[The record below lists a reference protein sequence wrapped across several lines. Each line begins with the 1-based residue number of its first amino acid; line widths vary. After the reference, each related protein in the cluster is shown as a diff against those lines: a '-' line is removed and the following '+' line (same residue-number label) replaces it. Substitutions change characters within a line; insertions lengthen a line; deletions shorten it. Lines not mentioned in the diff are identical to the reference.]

1 MLGDIYDRINDY
13 GSVKISLA
21 GPNDIRSWSFG
32 EVRKPE
38 TINYRT
44 YRPEKD
50 GLFCERIF
58 GPERD
63 WECTCGKYK
72 GTKFKGIICD
82 RCGVKVTHSRVRR
95 KRMGHINLAA
105 PVVHIWFFKAIP
117 NHLSTLLAMKA
128 ADLEKIIYFQN
139 YVVTDPGQTP
149 LKLGQLLSEEEFR
162 EASNKYSNA
171 FKASMG
177 AEAIKALL
185 TNLDLDVLS
194 NELRSAVVKTNS
206 IQKIKEL
213 TKRLKTVNA
222 IRSSN
227 NKPEWVVL
235 EAVPII
241 PPDLRPLVLLES
253 GNFATSDLNDLY
265 RRIINR
271 NNRLKKLIDLNAPDV
286 IIRNEKRML
295 QQAVDSLLDNGRCR
309 RPVLGS
315 NSRPLKSLT
324 DMIKGKQGRFRE
336 NLLGKRVD
344 YSARSVIVVGPNM
357 KLYQCGLPKK
367 IALELYQ
374 PFIIRKLKQHGL
386 ADTIKSAKRII
397 ERRDE
402 QVWDILEEAI
412 HQHPVLLNRAPTLHR
427 MGIQAFEPILVE
439 GNAIMLHP
447 LACKGFN
454 ADFDGDQMAVHLP
467 LSIEAQAESHT
478 LMMPANNIFSPANG
492 SPMVGPSQDMV
503 MGNYYLTSVSSGEKG
518 EGMAFRDTF
527 EAIMAY
533 EMGKIDLHAKIKVKV
548 NKPVKGSDDEDSASI
563 FALRNATQSTSRHTS
578 GGRQLSQ
585 GKKETIQTPETLER
599 PDHQTD
605 NQIIQTTV
613 GRCIF
618 NDMLSAE
625 MPFYNMTMSQQ
636 RLSRVISDCFE
647 LAGSA
652 KTVELLDR
660 IKDLGFK
667 HATLAGLSFGITD
680 LKIPEKKQE
689 IIDETEEKVSKIQA
703 NYSNGVLTEGERY
716 NQVIDAWTHA
726 RVAVTGEMMR
736 ALKEDTKEDGS
747 PYLNPIYLMT
757 DSGARGSVDQ
767 IQQLAGMR
775 ALMAN
780 PSGEIIETPI
790 KSNFREGLTVLE
802 YFSST
807 HGARKGLA
815 DTALKTANSGY
826 LTRKLIDVAQ
836 NVIVTERD
844 CGTLQGITKSI
855 VSRGEQIDVSLSQ
868 LVVGRTARDNIR
880 NPITDEMIVRENE
893 VVTPE
898 AAAKIEALGLDAI
911 RVRSPLTCDSTFGIC
926 AKCYGWDMST
936 GALVEEGSAVGIVA
950 AQSIGEPG
958 TQLTLRT
965 FHTGGIASRAILERD
980 QKATQAGA
988 VQFRDINPV
997 VTPTPDFVR
1006 KGDGYRIDS
1015 VTSVG
1020 EPEVKRPVK
1029 SRFVALKRNG
1039 EMAILDKKGRE
1050 LDRYKVP
1057 YGAHIMVKD
1066 SQAVK
1071 VGQRLFYWDPHRTPI
1086 LAEVSGQIAFVDII
1100 EGETIRLEEERKGQL
1115 GRPVVIE
1122 HKGDTHPQ
1130 IIIEDTDGKIL
1141 DVHYLPAGA
1150 RIEVGEGK
1158 PVQAGQLLAHQPR
1171 ATGGTQDITGG
1182 LPRVTE
1188 VFEAR
1193 KPKDPAAM
1201 AEISGRVE
1209 LRSDKRKGKMTVII
1223 RAESGMEKEHHVPRD
1238 RHLNVHTGD
1247 VAEAGDPLTDGPL
1260 VPHDILRIK
1269 GEEALQR
1276 YLTSEIQNVYRSQNV
1291 NINDKHI
1298 EIICSQMMRK
1308 VEIESVGDSSF
1319 LPSEVVDKF
1328 LFRGENE
1335 RLANSVRV
1343 TSLGDATDL
1352 QEGQVIGKDELA
1364 AINEKIEAIGGTPAK
1379 GRKPKPATAKTLL
1392 LGITKASLQSE
1403 SFIAAASFQETTK
1416 VLTAA
1421 SLSAK
1426 MDRLRGLKE
1435 NVILGH
1441 LIPAG
1446 TAFKPHLD
1454 IKVKHLAEAPL
1465 PKEFADIKEVEET
1478 EAKAEAAI
1486 KEALGIK

>member
-1 MLGDIYDRINDY
+1 MLGSIYDRINDY

-21 GPNDIRSWSFG
+21 SPNDIRSWSFG

-63 WECTCGKYK
+63 WECACGKYK

-117 NHLSTLLAMKA
+117 NRLGNLLAMKT
-128 ADLEKIIYFQN
+128 ADLEKIIYFQE
-139 YVVTDPGQTP
+139 YVVTDPGQSP
-149 LKLGQLLSEEEFR
+149 LKTGQLLSEEEYR
-162 EASNKYSNA
+162 EAENKYGKA
-171 FKASMG
+171 FKAGMG
-177 AEAIKALL
+177 AEAVKALL
-185 TNLDLDVLS
+185 ENLNLDEIS
-194 NELRSAVVKTNS
+194 IQLRDAIVKTNS
-206 IQKIKEL
+206 RQKIKDL
-213 TKRLKTVNA
+213 TKRLKIINQVKT
-222 IRSSN
+222 SK
-227 NKPEWVVL
+227 NKPQWMVL
-235 EAVPII
+235 EVIPVI
-241 PPDLRPLVLLES
+241 PPDLRPLVLLERD
-253 GNFATSDLNDLY
+253 NFATSDLNDLY

-271 NNRLKKLIDLNAPDV
+271 NNRLKKLMDLNAPEV

-309 RPVLGS
+309 RSVLGS
-315 NSRPLKSLT
+315 NNRPLKSLT

-344 YSARSVIVVGPNM
+344 YSARSVIVVGPDL

-374 PFIIRKLKQHGL
+374 PFIIRKLKQRGL
-386 ADTIKSAKRII
+386 ADTIKSAKRMI

-402 QVWDILEEAI
+402 QVWDILEEVI

-427 MGIQAFEPILVE
+427 MGVQAFEPVLVE

-467 LSIEAQAESHT
+467 LSVEAQAETHI
-478 LMMPANNIFSPANG
+478 LMMTTANIFSPANG

-503 MGNYYLTSVSSGEKG
+503 MGNYYLTHAESRDGSEKK
-518 EGMAFRDTF
+518 ELKLFRDAF
-527 EAIMAY
+527 EAIMAL
-533 EMGKIDLHAKIKVKV
+533 ETGKINLHTRIMVRLGNVKV
-548 NKPVKGSDDEDSASI
+548 VGDSG
-563 FALRNATQSTSRHTS
+563 RKDSTIV
-578 GGRQLSQ
+578 
-585 GKKETIQTPETLER
+585 ETTA
-599 PDHQTD
+599 
-605 NQIIQTTV
+605 

-618 NDMLSAE
+618 NDMLPAG
-625 MPFYNMTMSQQ
+625 MPFYNMTMSQKA
-636 RLSRVISDCFE
+636 LSRVISDCFE
-647 LAGSA
+647 FTGSA
-652 KTVELLDR
+652 ETVDLLDR
-660 IKDLGFK
+660 IKNLGFK
-667 HATLAGLSFGITD
+667 YATLAGLSFGITD
-680 LKIPEKKQE
+680 LKIPEKKKQ
-689 IIDETEEKVSKIQA
+689 IIEQTENKVSKIHK
-703 NYSNGVLTEGERY
+703 NYDDGVLTEGERY
-716 NQVIDAWTHA
+716 NQVVDAWTNA
-726 RVAVTGEMMR
+726 RVAVTNEMMR
-736 ALKEDTKEDGS
+736 GLKEDKKEDGS
-747 PYLNPIYLMT
+747 PYLNPIYLMS

-775 ALMAN
+775 ALMAK

-790 KSNFREGLTVLE
+790 KANFREGLTVLE

-836 NVIVTERD
+836 NVIIIERD
-844 CGTLQGITKSI
+844 CQTLQGITKSI
-855 VSRGEQIDVSLSQ
+855 VSRGEQIDVPLSQ
-868 LVVGRTARDNIR
+868 LIVGRTARDNIR

-893 VVTPE
+893 VITPE
-898 AAAKIEALGLDAI
+898 AAEKIEALGLDAI
-911 RVRSPLTCDSTFGIC
+911 RIRSPLTCDSPFGVC

-936 GALVEEGSAVGIVA
+936 GQLVEEGSAVGIIA

-965 FHTGGIASRAILERD
+965 FHTGGVASRAILERE
-980 QKATQAGA
+980 QKATQEGK
-988 VQFRDINPV
+988 VQYRDINAVATQSEDGGKVTTV
-997 VTPTPDFVR
+997 V
-1006 KGDGYRIDS
+1006 
-1015 VTSVG
+1015 
-1020 EPEVKRPVK
+1020 
-1029 SRFVALKRNG
+1029 VALKRNG
-1039 EMAILDKKGRE
+1039 EIAILDEKDRE
-1050 LDRYKVP
+1050 LDWFKVP
-1057 YGAHIMVKD
+1057 YGAIVLVKD
-1066 SQAVK
+1066 GQKVK
-1071 VGQRLFYWDPHRTPI
+1071 TGESLFRWDPHRTPI
-1086 LAEVSGQIAFVDII
+1086 LAEVAGLIRFVDII
-1100 EGETIRLEEERKGQL
+1100 EGETIGIEEERKGQV

-1122 HKGDTHPQ
+1122 HKGDKHPQ
-1130 IIIEDTDGKIL
+1130 IIIEDKDGKIL

-1150 RIEVGEGK
+1150 RIEVNEGQS
-1158 PVQAGQLLAHQPR
+1158 VQAGQLLAHQPR

-1209 LRSDKRKGKMTVII
+1209 LRSDKRKGKMTITIRSESEQGKVI
-1223 RAESGMEKEHHVPRD
+1223 MEKEHHVPRD

-1247 VAEAGDPLTDGPL
+1247 FAEAGDALTDGPL

-1269 GEEALQR
+1269 GEESLQR
-1276 YLTSEIQNVYRSQNV
+1276 YLTTEIQNVYRSQNV

-1298 EIICSQMMRK
+1298 EIICAQMMRK
-1308 VEIESVGDSSF
+1308 IEIESVGDSSF
-1319 LPSEVVDKF
+1319 LPGEVVDKF
-1328 LFRGENE
+1328 VFRKENE
-1335 RLANSVRV
+1335 KLTNSIKI
-1343 TSLGDATDL
+1343 TDSGDSTDL
-1352 QEGQVIGKDELA
+1352 QVGQVIDKKDLA
-1364 AINEKIEAIGGTPAK
+1364 SINEKIELIGGTGASGK
-1379 GRKPKPATAKTLL
+1379 KPKPATAKTLL
-1392 LGITKASLQSE
+1392 LGITKASLWSE

-1416 VLTAA
+1416 VLTGA
-1421 SLSAK
+1421 SLAGK
-1426 MDRLRGLKE
+1426 VDELHGLKE

-1454 IKVKHLAEAPL
+1454 IKVKHLVEAPL
-1465 PKEFADIKEVEET
+1465 PKEFEEAKEVKEAKEA
-1478 EAKAEAAI
+1478 EAKAEAAVR
-1486 KEALGIK
+1486 EALGIN

>member
-1 MLGDIYDRINDY
+1 MLGNIYDRINDY

-21 GPNDIRSWSFG
+21 SPNDIRSWSFG

-63 WECTCGKYK
+63 WECACGKYK

-117 NHLSTLLAMKA
+117 NRLGSILSMKTT
-128 ADLEKIIYFQN
+128 DIEKVIYFQD
-139 YVVTDPGQTP
+139 YVVTDPGQSP
-149 LKLGQLLSEEEFR
+149 LKAGQLLSEDEYR
-162 EASNKYSNA
+162 EVMNKYPNQ
-171 FKASMG
+171 FKAAMG
-177 AEAIKALL
+177 ADAIRQLL
-185 TNLDLDVLS
+185 ENLDLNKESVK
-194 NELRSAVVKTNS
+194 LRMAISKTS
-206 IQKIKEL
+206 SKQKIKEH
-213 TKRLKTVNA
+213 TKRLKIINQ
-222 IRSSN
+222 IQSSK
-227 NKPEWVVL
+227 NKPQWMVL
-235 EAVPII
+235 EVIPVI
-241 PPDLRPLVLLES
+241 PPDLRPLVMLERD
-253 GNFATSDLNDLY
+253 NFATSDLNDLY

-271 NNRLKKLIDLNAPDV
+271 NNRLKKLMDLNAPEV

-295 QQAVDSLLDNGRCR
+295 QQAVDSLLDNNRCR

-315 NSRPLKSLT
+315 NNRPLKSLT

-344 YSARSVIVVGPNM
+344 YSARSVIVVGPNL

-386 ADTIKSAKRII
+386 ADTIKSAKRMI

-402 QVWDILEEAI
+402 QVWDILEEVI
-412 HQHPVLLNRAPTLHR
+412 YEHPVLLNRAPTLHR
-427 MGIQAFEPILVE
+427 MGVQAFEPVLVE

-467 LSIEAQAESHT
+467 LSIEAQAETHC
-478 LMMPANNIFSPANG
+478 LMMTTSNIFSPANG

-503 MGNYYLTSVSSGEKG
+503 MGNYYLTHVEKR
-518 EGMAFRDTF
+518 ETYEVTRIFRDAF

-533 EMGKIDLHAKIKVKV
+533 DMGKIDLHTRIYVRINKFVIEDLQQSVERRKMQTETSKI
-548 NKPVKGSDDEDSASI
+548 
-563 FALRNATQSTSRHTS
+563 
-578 GGRQLSQ
+578 
-585 GKKETIQTPETLER
+585 TIE
-599 PDHQTD
+599 
-605 NQIIQTTV
+605 TTV

-618 NDMLSAE
+618 NDILPSG
-625 MPFYNMTMSQQ
+625 MPFYNMTMSQKQ
-636 RLSRVISDCFE
+636 LSRVISDCYEFT
-647 LAGSA
+647 GSA
-652 KTVELLDR
+652 ATVELLDD
-660 IKDLGFK
+660 IKDLGFRY
-667 HATLAGLSFGITD
+667 ATLSGMSFGLTD
-680 LKIPEKKQE
+680 LKIPLRKPDIIEETEKK
-689 IIDETEEKVSKIQA
+689 VSHIQK
-703 NYSNGVLTEGERY
+703 NYNDGVLTEGERY
-716 NQVIDAWTHA
+716 NQIIDAWTNA
-726 RVAVTGEMMR
+726 RVAVTNEMIQG
-736 ALKEDTKEDGS
+736 LKNDTNEDGT
-747 PYLNPIYLMT
+747 PYLNPIFLMS

-775 ALMAN
+775 ALMAK

-790 KSNFREGLTVLE
+790 KANFREGLSVLE

-826 LTRKLIDVAQ
+826 LTRKLIDVSQ
-836 NVIVTERD
+836 NVIVIEHD
-844 CGTLQGITKSI
+844 CQTLQGITKTGVGSADE
-855 VSRGEQIDVSLSQ
+855 GEIPLRQ
-868 LVVGRTARDNIR
+868 LIIGRTARDNIR
-880 NPITDEMIVRENE
+880 NPINDEMIVRENE
-893 VVTPE
+893 AITPL
-898 AAAKIEALGLDAI
+898 AAAKIESLGLDAI
-911 RVRSPLTCDSTFGIC
+911 RVRSPLTCDSPFGVC
-926 AKCYGWDMST
+926 AKCYGWDMSNT
-936 GALVEEGSAVGIVA
+936 QLVEQGTAVGIIA

-965 FHTGGIASRAILERD
+965 FHTGGVASRAILER
-980 QKATQAGA
+980 QQNATNSGNIQY
-988 VQFRDINPV
+988 RDINPV
-997 VTPTPDFVR
+997 VLKDD
-1006 KGDGYRIDS
+1006 DGNIRII
-1015 VTSVG
+1015 
-1020 EPEVKRPVK
+1020 
-1029 SRFVALKRNG
+1029 ALKRNG
-1039 EMAILDKKGRE
+1039 EMTIHDEKGRE
-1050 LDRYKVP
+1050 LDRLKVP
-1057 YGAHIMVKD
+1057 YGATVLIDDGQKVKEGD
-1066 SQAVK
+1066 S
-1071 VGQRLFYWDPHRTPI
+1071 LFIWDPHRTPI
-1086 LAEVSGQIAFVDII
+1086 LAEVPGLIRFVDII
-1100 EGETIRLEEERKGQL
+1100 VGETIGVEEERRGQI
-1115 GRPVVIE
+1115 GKPVVIE
-1122 HKGDTHPQ
+1122 HKGDKHPQ
-1130 IIIEDTDGKIL
+1130 IIIEDANGKIL

-1150 RIEVGEGK
+1150 RIEVGQGQS
-1158 PVQAGQLLAHQPR
+1158 VQAGQLLAHQPR

-1201 AEISGRVE
+1201 AEISGRIE
-1209 LRSDKRKGKMTVII
+1209 LRSDKRKGKMTIII
-1223 RAESGMEKEHHVPRD
+1223 RSESGMEKEHHVPRD
-1238 RHLNVHTGD
+1238 RHLNVH
-1247 VAEAGDPLTDGPL
+1247 AGDEVLAGDTLTDGPL

-1276 YLTSEIQNVYRSQNV
+1276 YLIAEIQNVYRSQNV

-1298 EIICSQMMRK
+1298 EIICSQMLRK

-1319 LPSEVVDKF
+1319 LPGEVVDKF
-1328 LFRGENE
+1328 LFRKENE
-1335 RLANSVRV
+1335 RLTNSVKILSV
-1343 TSLGDATDL
+1343 GDASDL
-1352 QEGQVIGKDELA
+1352 EEGQIIDKKELA
-1364 AINEKIEAIGGTPAK
+1364 TINEKLEMIGGEAAK
-1379 GRKPKPATAKTLL
+1379 WRKPKPATAKTLL
-1392 LGITKASLQSE
+1392 LGITKASLWSE

-1416 VLTAA
+1416 VLTEA
-1421 SLSAK
+1421 SLASK
-1426 MDRLRGLKE
+1426 VDQLYGLKE

-1446 TAFKPHLD
+1446 TAFKPYLD
-1454 IKVKHLAEAPL
+1454 MKVKHLAEAPL
-1465 PKEFADIKEVEET
+1465 PKEFAEVKETEDT
-1478 EAKAEAAI
+1478 EAKADAAM

>member
-13 GSVKISLA
+13 GSIKISLA
-21 GPNDIRSWSFG
+21 SPNDIRSWSFG

-63 WECTCGKYK
+63 WECACGKYK

-105 PVVHIWFFKAIP
+105 PVVHIWFFKSIP
-117 NHLSTLLAMKA
+117 NRLGTLLDMKTS
-128 ADLEKIIYFQN
+128 DLEKIIYFQD
-139 YVVTDPGQTP
+139 YVVTDAGQSP
-149 LKLGQLLSEEEFR
+149 LSVGQLLTEDEYR
-162 EASNKYSNA
+162 EATNKYGAS
-171 FKASMG
+171 FKALMG
-177 AEAIKALL
+177 AEAIRAMLQQ
-185 TNLDLDVLS
+185 LDLAQVS
-194 NELRSAVVKTNS
+194 AELRQGLDKTNS
-206 IQKIKEL
+206 KQKIKDL

-222 IRSSN
+222 VRMSVN
-227 NKPEWVVL
+227 RPEWMVL
-235 EAVPII
+235 EVVPVI
-241 PPDLRPLVLLES
+241 PPDLRPLVLLERD
-253 GNFATSDLNDLY
+253 NFATSDLNDLY

-271 NNRLKKLIDLNAPDV
+271 NNRLKKLIDLNAPEV

-315 NSRPLKSLT
+315 NNRPLKSLT

-344 YSARSVIVVGPNM
+344 YSARSVIVVGPNL

-374 PFIIRKLKQHGL
+374 PFIIRQLKQHGL
-386 ADTIKSAKRII
+386 ADTIKSAKRMI

-402 QVWDILEEAI
+402 QVWDILEEVI

-427 MGIQAFEPILVE
+427 MGIQAFEPVLVE

-467 LSIEAQAESHT
+467 LSVEAQAET
-478 LMMPANNIFSPANG
+478 QILMMTVSNIFSPANG
-492 SPMVGPSQDMV
+492 APMVGPSQDMV
-503 MGNYYLTSVSSGEKG
+503 MGNYYLTHIDRRTAPGPDDP
-518 EGMAFRDTF
+518 MPAFRDVH
-527 EAIMAY
+527 EALMAL
-533 EMGKIDLHAKIKVKV
+533 EMGKIGLHDMIKVRIDRPEVTEDDTGLQKPPAQ
-548 NKPVKGSDDEDSASI
+548 PVKKLIRTSA
-563 FALRNATQSTSRHTS
+563 
-578 GGRQLSQ
+578 
-585 GKKETIQTPETLER
+585 
-599 PDHQTD
+599 
-605 NQIIQTTV
+605 

-618 NDMLSAE
+618 NDILPKGT
-625 MPFYNMTMSQQ
+625 PFYNMTMSQKKM
-636 RLSRVISDCFE
+636 SRVISECFE
-647 LAGSA
+647 LTGNRE
-652 KTVELLDR
+652 TVALLDK
-660 IKDLGFK
+660 IKDLGFRY
-667 HATLAGLSFGITD
+667 ATLAGLSFGLTD
-680 LKIPEKKQE
+680 LKIPPKKAD
-689 IIDETEEKVSKIQA
+689 IITETEKRVAKIRK
-703 NYSNGVLTEGERY
+703 NYDNGVLTERERY
-716 NQVIDAWTHA
+716 NQVIDAWTNA
-726 RVAVTGEMMR
+726 RVAVTNEMMR
-736 ALKEDTKEDGS
+736 GLQEDTDEQGR
-747 PYLNPIYLMT
+747 PYLNPIFLMS

-775 ALMAN
+775 ALMAK

-826 LTRKLIDVAQ
+826 LTRKLIDVSQ
-836 NVIVTERD
+836 NVIVMEHD
-844 CGTLQGITKSI
+844 CQTLQGVTKSA
-855 VSRGEQIDVSLSQ
+855 STRGGQVDIPLSQ
-868 LVVGRTARDNIR
+868 LIVGRTARDNIR
-880 NPITDEMIVRENE
+880 NPITDEMIVWENE
-893 VVTPE
+893 VITPD
-898 AAAKIEALGLDAI
+898 AAGKIENLGLDAI
-911 RVRSPLTCDSTFGIC
+911 RVRSPLTCDSAFGVC

-936 GALVEEGSAVGIVA
+936 GKLVEEGTAVGIIA

-965 FHTGGIASRAILERD
+965 FHTGGVASRAILERE
-980 QKATQAGA
+980 QTATYAGKVQYRDVNA
-988 VQFRDINPV
+988 VAFKNAEGADVI
-997 VTPTPDFVR
+997 
-1006 KGDGYRIDS
+1006 
-1015 VTSVG
+1015 
-1020 EPEVKRPVK
+1020 
-1029 SRFVALKRNG
+1029 VALKRNG
-1039 EMAILDKKGRE
+1039 EIAILDDKERE
-1050 LDRYKVP
+1050 LDRFKVP
-1057 YGAHIMVKD
+1057 YGAIIAVKD
-1066 SQAVK
+1066 GEKVK
-1071 VGQRLFYWDPHRTPI
+1071 AQTPLFGWDPHRTPI
-1086 LAEVSGQIAFVDII
+1086 LAEVPGVIRFVDII
-1100 EGETIRLEEERKGQL
+1100 EGETIQVEESKAKGRVRASE
-1115 GRPVVIE
+1115 RPVVIE
-1122 HKGDTHPQ
+1122 HKGDKHPQ
-1130 IIIEDTDGKIL
+1130 IIIEDQNGKIL
-1141 DVHYLPAGA
+1141 DVHYLPAQA
-1150 RIEVGEGK
+1150 RIEVDEGQK
-1158 PVQAGQLLAHQPR
+1158 VQAGQLLAHQPR

-1209 LRSDKRKGKMTVII
+1209 LRSDKRKGKMTITI
-1223 RAESGMEKEHHVPRD
+1223 RSESGMEKEHHVPRD

-1247 VAEAGDPLTDGPL
+1247 LVEAGDPLTDGPL

-1269 GEEALQR
+1269 GEEALQK
-1276 YLTSEIQNVYRSQNV
+1276 YLIGEIQNVYRSQNV

-1308 VEIESVGDSSF
+1308 VEIDSVGDSKF
-1319 LPSEVVDKF
+1319 LPGEVADKF
-1328 LFRGENE
+1328 SFRQENE
-1335 RLANSVRV
+1335 RLTNSVRITEV
-1343 TSLGDATDL
+1343 GDAANAA
-1352 QEGQVIGKDELA
+1352 EGQIIDKKDLA
-1364 AINEKIEAIGGTPAK
+1364 AINEKIEMIGGAPAK
-1379 GRKPKPATAKTLL
+1379 AKRARPATAKTLL
-1392 LGITKASLQSE
+1392 LGITKASLWSE

-1416 VLTAA
+1416 VLTEA
-1421 SLSAK
+1421 SLASRI
-1426 MDRLRGLKE
+1426 DDLHGLKE

-1446 TAFKPHLD
+1446 TAFKPHLEMK
-1454 IKVKHLAEAPL
+1454 IKHLVEAPL
-1465 PKEFADIKEVEET
+1465 PRDFEEVRELQ
-1478 EAKAEAAI
+1478 EAKDAEARADAAI
-1486 KEALGIK
+1486 KEALGLS

>member
-1 MLGDIYDRINDY
+1 MIGSIYDRINDY

-21 GPNDIRSWSFG
+21 SPNDIRSWSFG

-63 WECTCGKYK
+63 WECACGKYK

-117 NHLSTLLAMKA
+117 NRLGSLLAMKS
-128 ADLEKIIYFQN
+128 ADLEKIIYFQD
-139 YVVTDPGQTP
+139 YVVTDPGQSQ
-149 LKLGQLLSEEEFR
+149 LKAGQLLSEEEYR
-162 EASNKYSNA
+162 DATNKYGKS

-177 AEAIKALL
+177 AEAIRSLL
-185 TNLDLDVLS
+185 ENLNLDEIAGQLKQVIT
-194 NELRSAVVKTNS
+194 KTNS
-206 IQKIKEL
+206 KQKIKDL
-213 TKRLKTVNA
+213 TKRLKTINQVRN
-222 IRSSN
+222 SSN
-227 NKPEWVVL
+227 KAQWMVL
-235 EAVPII
+235 EVIPVI
-241 PPDLRPLVLLES
+241 PPDLRPLVLLERD
-253 GNFATSDLNDLY
+253 NFATSDLNDLY

-271 NNRLKKLIDLNAPDV
+271 NNRLKKLMDLNAPEV

-309 RPVLGS
+309 RSVLGS
-315 NSRPLKSLT
+315 NNRPLKSLT

-344 YSARSVIVVGPNM
+344 YSARSVIVVGPEL

-386 ADTIKSAKRII
+386 ADTIKSAKRMI
-397 ERRDE
+397 ERLDE
-402 QVWDILEEAI
+402 QVWDILEEVI

-427 MGIQAFEPILVE
+427 MGVQAFEPVLVE

-467 LSIEAQAESHT
+467 LSVEAQAETHI
-478 LMMPANNIFSPANG
+478 LMMTTANIFSPANG
-492 SPMVGPSQDMV
+492 APMVGPSQDMV
-503 MGNYYLTSVSSGEKG
+503 MGNYYLTYTEPGGITDKKKLRL
-518 EGMAFRDTF
+518 FRNPY
-527 EAIMAY
+527 EAMMAY
-533 EMGKIDLHAKIKVKV
+533 EMGKIALQTKVLVRLDEKV
-548 NKPVKGSDDEDSASI
+548 AVAEPDE
-563 FALRNATQSTSRHTS
+563 T
-578 GGRQLSQ
+578 
-585 GKKETIQTPETLER
+585 R
-599 PDHQTD
+599 PQR
-605 NQIIQTTV
+605 IIQTTA

-618 NDMLSAE
+618 NDILPKG
-625 MPFYNMTMSQQ
+625 MPFYNMIMSQR
-636 RLSRVISDCFE
+636 RLSRVISDCYEF
-647 LAGSA
+647 AGA
-652 KTVELLDR
+652 AETVNLLDQ
-660 IKDLGFK
+660 IKNLGFK

-680 LKIPEKKQE
+680 LKIPHRKQE
-689 IIDETEEKVSKIQA
+689 IIEETEKKVGKIHK
-703 NYSNGVLTEGERY
+703 NYNDGVLTEGERY
-716 NQVIDAWTHA
+716 NQVIDAWTNA
-726 RVAVTGEMMR
+726 RVAVTNEMMR
-736 ALKEDTKEDGS
+736 GLKDDKTADGR
-747 PYLNPIYLMT
+747 PYLNPIYLMS

-775 ALMAN
+775 ALMAK

-836 NVIVTERD
+836 NVIVIERD
-844 CGTLQGITKSI
+844 CQTLQGITKSAANAP
-855 VSRGEQIDVSLSQ
+855 RGESIDVPLSQ
-868 LVVGRTARDNIR
+868 LIIGRTARDNIR

-893 VVTPE
+893 VIDYK

-911 RVRSPLTCDSTFGIC
+911 RVRSPLTCDSPFGVC

-936 GALVEEGSAVGIVA
+936 GLLVEEGSAVGIVA

-965 FHTGGIASRAILERD
+965 FHTGGVASRAILERE
-980 QKATQAGA
+980 QRATHTGKIRY
-988 VQFRDINPV
+988 RDINAV
-997 VTPTPDFVR
+997 EIKRD
-1006 KGDGYRIDS
+1006 DGRI
-1015 VTSVG
+1015 
-1020 EPEVKRPVK
+1020 EVI
-1029 SRFVALKRNG
+1029 ALKRNG
-1039 EMAILDKKGRE
+1039 EITILDAKDRE
-1050 LDRYKVP
+1050 LDRFKVP
-1057 YGAHIMVKD
+1057 YGAIVFVQDNTKVK
-1066 SQAVK
+1066 S
-1071 VGQRLFYWDPHRTPI
+1071 GIPLFGWDPHRTPI
-1086 LAEVSGQIAFVDII
+1086 LAEVAGLIRFVDII
-1100 EGETIRLEEERKGQL
+1100 EGETIGIEEERKGQA
-1115 GRPVVIE
+1115 GKPVVIE
-1122 HKGDTHPQ
+1122 HKGDKHPQ
-1130 IIIEDTDGKIL
+1130 IIIEDRDGKIL

-1150 RIEVGEGK
+1150 RIEVIEGQT
-1158 PVQAGQLLAHQPR
+1158 VQAGQLLAHQPR

-1209 LRSDKRKGKMTVII
+1209 LRSDKRKGKMTIII
-1223 RAESGMEKEHHVPRD
+1223 RSESGMEKEHHVPRD

-1247 VAEAGDPLTDGPL
+1247 LAEAGDALTDGPL

-1276 YLTSEIQNVYRSQNV
+1276 YLTIEIQNVYRSQNV

-1298 EIICSQMMRK
+1298 EIICAQMMRK
-1308 VEIESVGDSSF
+1308 VEIDSVGDSNF
-1319 LPSEVVDKF
+1319 LPGEVIDRFMFKK
-1328 LFRGENE
+1328 ENE
-1335 RLANSVRV
+1335 KLTNSLKIVD
-1343 TSLGDATDL
+1343 LGDVT
-1352 QEGQVIGKDELA
+1352 EFEVGQIVTRDELA
-1364 AINEKIEAIGGTPAK
+1364 SANEKIENIGGK
-1379 GRKPKPATAKTLL
+1379 GATGKKPRPATAKTML
-1392 LGITKASLQSE
+1392 LGITKASLWSE

-1416 VLTAA
+1416 VLTEA
-1421 SLSAK
+1421 SLAGK
-1426 MDRLRGLKE
+1426 IDELHGLKE

-1446 TAFKPHLD
+1446 TAFKPYLD
-1454 IKVKHLAEAPL
+1454 IKVKHLVEAPL
-1465 PKEFADIKEVEET
+1465 PKEFEEVPEIREAKEA
-1478 EAKAEAAI
+1478 EAKAEAAVR
-1486 KEALGIK
+1486 EALGIE

>member
-1 MLGDIYDRINDY
+1 MLGTIYDRINDY

-63 WECTCGKYK
+63 WECACGKYK

-105 PVVHIWFFKAIP
+105 PVVHIWFFGSIP
-117 NHLSTLLAMKA
+117 NHLGTLLAMKTS
-128 ADLEKIIYFQN
+128 DLEKIIYFQD
-139 YVVTDPGQTP
+139 YVVTDAGQSP
-149 LKLGQLLSEEEFR
+149 LKVGQLLSEEENR
-162 EASNKYSNA
+162 EAASKYGGS
-171 FKASMG
+171 FKALMG
-177 AEAIKALL
+177 AEAIKTLL
-185 TNLDLDVLS
+185 MNLELDVLS
-194 NELRSAVVKTNS
+194 SKLSDELKRTGSK
-206 IQKIKEL
+206 QKQKDL
-213 TKRLKTVNA
+213 TKRLKTVNS
-222 IRSSN
+222 IKNSS
-227 NKPEWVVL
+227 NKPEWMVL
-235 EAVPII
+235 DVIPVI

-271 NNRLKKLIDLNAPDV
+271 NNRLKKLIDLNAPEV

-295 QQAVDSLLDNGRCR
+295 QQAVDSLMDNTRCR

-315 NSRPLKSLT
+315 NNRPLKSLA

-344 YSARSVIVVGPNM
+344 YSARSVIVVGPTL
-357 KLYQCGLPKK
+357 KLHQCGLPKR

-386 ADTIKSAKRII
+386 ADTIKSAKRMI
-397 ERRDE
+397 ERHDE
-402 QVWDILEEAI
+402 QIWDVLEEVI

-427 MGIQAFEPILVE
+427 MGVQAFEPILVE

-467 LSIEAQAESHT
+467 LSIEAQAEAHT
-478 LMMPANNIFSPANG
+478 LMMAVNNIFSPSNG
-492 SPMVGPSQDMV
+492 LPMVGPSQDMV
-503 MGNYYLTSVSSGEKG
+503 MGNYYLTCMLEGEKG
-518 EGMAFRDTF
+518 EGMVFRDTY

-533 EMGKIDLHAKIKVKV
+533 EMGKVGLLARVKV
-548 NKPVKGSDDEDSASI
+548 RVNKRVINESDSYQDEEL
-563 FALRNATQSTSRHTS
+563 FAEQGAGLDAGAKTQVI
-578 GGRQLSQ
+578 
-585 GKKETIQTPETLER
+585 ETTP
-599 PDHQTD
+599 
-605 NQIIQTTV
+605 

-618 NDMLSAE
+618 NDILSE
-625 MPFYNMTMSQQ
+625 RMGFYNIALNQKQ
-636 RLSRVISDCFE
+636 LSRIITDCFKFI
-647 LAGSA
+647 GSSE
-652 KTVELLDR
+652 TVDLLDR
-660 IKDLGFK
+660 IKDLGFRY
-667 HATLAGLSFGITD
+667 ATLAGLSFGIMD
-680 LKIPEKKQE
+680 LKIPAGKQQ
-689 IIDETEEKVSKIQA
+689 IIDDTVKKVAKIHKNYQA
-703 NYSNGVLTEGERY
+703 GVLTEGERY

-726 RVAVTGEMMR
+726 RVAVTNEMMR
-736 ALKEDTKEDGS
+736 ALKEDTREDGTA
-747 PYLNPIYLMT
+747 YLNPIFLMT
-757 DSGARGSVDQ
+757 DSGARGSIDQ

-775 ALMAN
+775 ALMAK

-790 KSNFREGLTVLE
+790 KSNFREGMTVLE

-844 CGTLQGITKSI
+844 CGTLQGITKSTA
-855 VSRGEQIDVSLSQ
+855 SKGEQLDVPLSE
-868 LVVGRTARDNIR
+868 LIVGRTARDNIR
-880 NPITDEMIVRENE
+880 NPITDEMIVRENQ
-893 VVTPE
+893 VITPE
-898 AAAKIEALGLDAI
+898 IAAKIEELGLDAI

-936 GALVEEGSAVGIVA
+936 GRLVEEGMAVGIIA

-965 FHTGGIASRAILERD
+965 FHTGGIASRAILERE
-980 QKATQAGA
+980 QKTSQPGKVQYRNVNA
-988 VQFRDINPV
+988 VLLNG
-997 VTPTPDFVR
+997 PD
-1006 KGDGYRIDS
+1006 GGERIIS
-1015 VTSVG
+1015 
-1020 EPEVKRPVK
+1020 
-1029 SRFVALKRNG
+1029 LKRNG
-1039 EMAILDKKGRE
+1039 ELAILDEKDRE
-1050 LDRYKVP
+1050 LDRFRMP
-1057 YGAHIMVKD
+1057 YGATIDVKD
-1066 SQAVK
+1066 GEDVEAGAV
-1071 VGQRLFYWDPHRTPI
+1071 LFRWDPHRTPI
-1086 LAEVSGQIAFVDII
+1086 LAEVPGIIRFVDII
-1100 EGETIRLEEERKGQL
+1100 DGETIRLEEERKGQA
-1115 GRPVVIE
+1115 GRPMVIE
-1122 HKGDTHPQ
+1122 HKGDKHPQ
-1130 IIIEDTDGKIL
+1130 IIVEDSEGKIL
-1141 DVHYLPAGA
+1141 DVHYLPAGV
-1150 RIEVGEGK
+1150 RIEVAEGQQ
-1158 PVQAGQLLAHQPR
+1158 VQAGQLLAHQPR

-1209 LRSDKRKGKMTVII
+1209 LASDKRKGKMTII
-1223 RAESGMEKEHHVPRD
+1223 VRSESGMEKEHHVPRD
-1238 RHLNVHTGD
+1238 RHLNVHAGD
-1247 VAEAGDPLTDGPL
+1247 FVEAGDTLTDGPL

-1276 YLTSEIQNVYRSQNV
+1276 YLISEIQNVYRSQNV
-1291 NINDKHI
+1291 GINDKHI

-1308 VEIESVGDSSF
+1308 IEIESVGDSDF
-1319 LPSEVVDKF
+1319 LPGEVVDKLVF
-1328 LFRGENE
+1328 RQANEALARSVKISDRGEAVD
-1335 RLANSVRV
+1335 LAV
-1343 TSLGDATDL
+1343 GDII
-1352 QEGQVIGKDELA
+1352 EKEKLA
-1364 AINEKIEAIGGTPAK
+1364 SINEKLEMIGAAPAK
-1379 GRKPKPATAKTLL
+1379 GRKPKFATAKTLL
-1392 LGITKASLQSE
+1392 LGITKASLRSE
-1403 SFIAAASFQETTK
+1403 SFIAAASFQQTTK
-1416 VLTAA
+1416 VLTEA
-1421 SLSAK
+1421 SLAGKVDKLS
-1426 MDRLRGLKE
+1426 GLKE

-1446 TAFKPHLD
+1446 TAFRPHQEMKISHL
-1454 IKVKHLAEAPL
+1454 VKAPL
-1465 PKEFADIKEVEET
+1465 PKEFRQAEELE
-1478 EAKAEAAI
+1478 EAHAAEIKAETKV
-1486 KEALGIK
+1486 KEALGID

>member
-1 MLGDIYDRINDY
+1 MLGSIYDRINDY

-21 GPNDIRSWSFG
+21 SPNDIRSWSFG

-63 WECTCGKYK
+63 WECACGKYK

-117 NHLSTLLAMKA
+117 NRLGNLLAMKS
-128 ADLEKIIYFQN
+128 ADLEKIIYFQE
-139 YVVTDPGQTP
+139 YVVTDPGQSP
-149 LKLGQLLSEEEFR
+149 LKIGQLLSEEEFR
-162 EASNKYSNA
+162 DASNKYGKS

-177 AEAIKALL
+177 AEAIRSLL
-185 TNLDLDVLS
+185 ENLQLDEIAV
-194 NELRSAVVKTNS
+194 ELRDAIIKTNS
-206 IQKIKEL
+206 KQKIKDL
-213 TKRLKTVNA
+213 TKRLKIINQ
-222 IRSSN
+222 IRNSSN
-227 NKPEWVVL
+227 KAQWMVL
-235 EAVPII
+235 EVIPVI
-241 PPDLRPLVLLES
+241 PPDLRPLVLLERD
-253 GNFATSDLNDLY
+253 NFATSDLNDLY

-271 NNRLKKLIDLNAPDV
+271 NNRLKKLMDLNAPEV

-309 RPVLGS
+309 RSVLGS
-315 NSRPLKSLT
+315 NNRPLKSLT

-344 YSARSVIVVGPNM
+344 YSARSVIVVGPELQ
-357 KLYQCGLPKK
+357 LYQCGLPKK

-374 PFIIRKLKQHGL
+374 PFIIKKLKQHGL
-386 ADTIKSAKRII
+386 ADTIKSAKRMI

-402 QVWDILEEAI
+402 QVWDILEEVI

-427 MGIQAFEPILVE
+427 MGIQAFEPVLVE

-467 LSIEAQAESHT
+467 LSVEAQAETHI
-478 LMMPANNIFSPANG
+478 LMMTTSNIFSPANG

-503 MGNYYLTSVSSGEKG
+503 MGNYYLTYASPYDTTPREEQKVFK
-518 EGMAFRDTF
+518 DTF
-527 EAIMAY
+527 EATMAY
-533 EMGKIDLHAKIKVKV
+533 ELGKIDIHTKIRVRLEESIRV
-548 NKPVKGSDDEDSASI
+548 VGDSS
-563 FALRNATQSTSRHTS
+563 NSESRVIT
-578 GGRQLSQ
+578 
-585 GKKETIQTPETLER
+585 
-599 PDHQTD
+599 
-605 NQIIQTTV
+605 TTV

-618 NDMLSAE
+618 NDMLPKG
-625 MPFYNMTMSQQ
+625 MPFYNLTMSQKK
-636 RLSRVISDCFE
+636 LSQVISDCYE
-647 LAGSA
+647 YAGSA
-652 KTVELLDR
+652 ETVVLLDQ
-660 IKDLGFK
+660 IKHYGFK
-667 HATLAGLSFGITD
+667 HATLAGLSFGVTD
-680 LKIPEKKQE
+680 LKIPHKKPEIIEATEKKV
-689 IIDETEEKVSKIQA
+689 DKIQQ
-703 NYSNGVLTEGERY
+703 NYNEGVLTEGERY
-716 NQVIDAWTHA
+716 NQVIDAWTNA
-726 RVAVTGEMMR
+726 RVAVTNEMMR
-736 ALKEDTKEDGS
+736 GLKEDKTDDGE
-747 PYLNPIYLMT
+747 PYLNPIYLMS

-775 ALMAN
+775 ALMAK

-826 LTRKLIDVAQ
+826 LTRKLIDVSQ
-836 NVIVTERD
+836 NVIVIERD
-844 CGTLQGITKSI
+844 CQTLQGITKSA
-855 VSRGEQIDVSLSQ
+855 VNPARAEAVDVPLSQ
-868 LVVGRTARDNIR
+868 LIIGRTARDNIR
-880 NPITDEMIVRENE
+880 NPMTDEMIIRENE
-893 VVTPE
+893 VITPS

-911 RVRSPLTCDSTFGIC
+911 RIRSPLTCDSPFGIC

-936 GALVEEGSAVGIVA
+936 GQLVEEGAAVGIVA

-965 FHTGGIASRAILERD
+965 FHTGGVAERAILERE
-980 QKATQAGA
+980 QRATHSGI
-988 VQFRDINPV
+988 VQYRDINAV
-997 VTPTPDFVR
+997 
-1006 KGDGYRIDS
+1006 
-1015 VTSVG
+1015 
-1020 EPEVKRPVK
+1020 EVKQK
-1029 SRFVALKRNG
+1029 DGTSMTIALKRNG
-1039 EMAILDKKGRE
+1039 EILLVDQKERE
-1050 LDRYKVP
+1050 LDRFKVP
-1057 YGAHIMVKD
+1057 YGAVVLAED
-1066 SQAVK
+1066 
-1071 VGQRLFYWDPHRTPI
+1071 GQKIKAGTPLFGWDPHRTPI
-1086 LAEVSGQIAFVDII
+1086 LAEVPGLIRFVDII
-1100 EGETIRLEEERKGQL
+1100 VGETIGIEEERKGQT
-1115 GRPVVIE
+1115 GKPIVIE
-1122 HKGDTHPQ
+1122 HKGDKHPQ
-1130 IIIEDTDGKIL
+1130 IIIEDKDGKIL

-1150 RIEVGEGK
+1150 RIEVVEGQE
-1158 PVQAGQLLAHQPR
+1158 VQAGQLLAHQPR

-1209 LRSDKRKGKMTVII
+1209 LRSDKRKGKMTIII
-1223 RAESGMEKEHHVPRD
+1223 RSESGMEKEHHVPRD

-1247 VAEAGDPLTDGPL
+1247 FAEAGDALTDGPL

-1276 YLTSEIQNVYRSQNV
+1276 YLITEIQNVYRSQNV

-1308 VEIESVGDSSF
+1308 VEIESVGDSNF
-1319 LPSEVVDKF
+1319 LPGEVVDKF
-1328 LFRGENE
+1328 VFRKENE
-1335 RLANSVRV
+1335 RLAGCLKIAE
-1343 TSLGDATDL
+1343 LGDVT
-1352 QEGQVIGKDELA
+1352 EFKVGQTVTKKELTNA
-1364 AINEKIEAIGGTPAK
+1364 NEKIESIGGTGATGK
-1379 GRKPKPATAKTLL
+1379 KPRPATAKTLL
-1392 LGITKASLQSE
+1392 LGITKASLWSE
-1403 SFIAAASFQETTK
+1403 SFFAAASFQETTK
-1416 VLTAA
+1416 VLTEA
-1421 SLSAK
+1421 SLAGQT
-1426 MDRLRGLKE
+1426 DELHGLKE

-1446 TAFKPHLD
+1446 TAFKPYLEMQ
-1454 IKVKHLAEAPL
+1454 VKHLAEAPL
-1465 PKEFADIKEVEET
+1465 PKEFMEAEEIREAKEA
-1478 EAKAEAAI
+1478 EAKAEAAVR
-1486 KEALGIK
+1486 EALGIE

>member
-1 MLGDIYDRINDY
+1 MLGTIYDRINDY
-13 GSVKISLA
+13 GLVKISLA

-63 WECTCGKYK
+63 WECACGKYK

-128 ADLEKIIYFQN
+128 LNLEKIIYFQD
-139 YVVTDPGQTP
+139 YVVTDVGQSP
-149 LKLGQLLSEEEFR
+149 LKLGQLLSEEEYR
-162 EASNKYSNA
+162 DALNKYGSA
-171 FKASMG
+171 FKALMG

-185 TNLDLDVLS
+185 TNLDLDTLS
-194 NELRSAVVKTNS
+194 NDLKTAVVKTNS
-206 IQKIKEL
+206 NQKIKDL

-222 IRSSN
+222 IRGSSN
-227 NKPEWVVL
+227 KAEWMVL
-235 EAVPII
+235 EVVPVI

-271 NNRLKKLIDLNAPDV
+271 NNRLKKLIDLNAPEV

-295 QQAVDSLLDNGRCR
+295 QQAVDSLMDNGRCR

-344 YSARSVIVVGPNM
+344 YSARSVIVVGPNL

-447 LACKGFN
+447 LACRGFN

-467 LSIEAQAESHT
+467 LSIEAQAEAHT
-478 LMMPANNIFSPANG
+478 LMMPTSNIFSPANG

-503 MGNYYLTSVSSGEKG
+503 MGNCYLTSMCAGEKG
-518 EGMAFRDTF
+518 QGMTFRDVF

-533 EMGKIDLHAKIKVKV
+533 QIRKVTLHAKIRVRID
-548 NKPVKGSDDEDSASI
+548 KPVKGDGE
-563 FALRNATQSTSRHTS
+563 R
-578 GGRQLSQ
+578 
-585 GKKETIQTPETLER
+585 ER
-599 PDHQTD
+599 PE
-605 NQIIQTTV
+605 NRAIETTV

-618 NDMLSAE
+618 NDTLPPG
-625 MPFYNMTMSQQ
+625 MPFYNMTMSQGT
-636 RLSRVISDCFE
+636 LSKVISDCFE

-652 KTVELLDR
+652 QTVDLLDR

-667 HATLAGLSFGITD
+667 YATLGGLSFGIMD
-680 LKIPEKKQE
+680 LKIPAKKQE
-689 IIDETEEKVSKIQA
+689 IIDETEKKVSRIQT
-703 NYSNGVLTEGERY
+703 NYNDGVLTEGERY

-736 ALKEDTKEDGS
+736 GLREDKKEDGS

-757 DSGARGSVDQ
+757 TSGARGSVDQ

-844 CGTLQGITKSI
+844 CGTLQGVTKSI
-855 VSRGEQIDVSLSQ
+855 ISRGEQADIPLSQ
-868 LVVGRTARDNIR
+868 LIVGRTARDNIR
-880 NPITDEMIVRENE
+880 NPITDEMIVCENE
-893 VVTPE
+893 VITPKS
-898 AAAKIEALGLDAI
+898 AAKIEALGLDAI
-911 RVRSPLTCDSTFGIC
+911 RVRSSLTCDSTFGIC

-936 GALVEEGSAVGIVA
+936 SNLVEEGSAVGIVA

-965 FHTGGIASRAILERD
+965 FHTGGIAARAILESG
-980 QKATQAGA
+980 QKADAEGK
-988 VQFRDINPV
+988 VEFRNLGV
-997 VTPTPDFVR
+997 VEDPGELSRSSASKGETSPADTKLKEKKVR
-1006 KGDGYRIDS
+1006 SKG
-1015 VTSVG
+1015 VV
-1020 EPEVKRPVK
+1020 
-1029 SRFVALKRNG
+1029 LKRSG
-1039 EMAILDKKGRE
+1039 ELAIVDQKGRE
-1050 LDRYKVP
+1050 LEKYKVP
-1057 YGAHIMVKD
+1057 YGALMQVED
-1066 SQAVK
+1066 
-1071 VGQRLFYWDPHRTPI
+1071 GQSCSIGKLLFSWDPHRTPI

-1100 EGETIRLEEERKGQL
+1100 EGETVRFEEERKGQL
-1115 GRPVVIE
+1115 GGKRVVIE

-1150 RIEVGEGK
+1150 RIEVDEGQQ
-1158 PVQAGQLLAHQPR
+1158 VRAGQLLAHQPR
-1171 ATGGTQDITGG
+1171 AAAGTQDITGG

-1209 LRSDKRKGKMTVII
+1209 LRSDKRKGKMTVIV
-1223 RAESGMEKEHHVPRD
+1223 RGAESGMEKEHHIPRD
-1238 RHLNVHTGD
+1238 RHLNVHAGD
-1247 VAEAGDPLTDGPL
+1247 MTEAGDPLTDGPL

-1276 YLTSEIQNVYRSQNV
+1276 YLIAEIQNVYRSQNV

-1319 LPSEVVDKF
+1319 LPGEVVDKF
-1328 LFRGENE
+1328 QFRKENE
-1335 RLANSVRV
+1335 RLANSVKI
-1343 TSLGDATDL
+1343 TTLGDATDL
-1352 QEGQVIGKDELA
+1352 QEGQIISNDELA
-1364 AINEKIEAIGGTPAK
+1364 AMNEKVESIGGTPAK
-1379 GRKPKPATAKTLL
+1379 GKKPKPATAKTLL

-1426 MDRLRGLKE
+1426 IDKLRGLKE

-1486 KEALGIK
+1486 KEALGIN

>member
-1 MLGDIYDRINDY
+1 MLGSIYDRINDY

-21 GPNDIRSWSFG
+21 SPNDIRSWSFG

-63 WECTCGKYK
+63 WECACGKYK

-117 NHLSTLLAMKA
+117 NRLGNLLAMKS
-128 ADLEKIIYFQN
+128 ADLEKVIYFQE
-139 YVVTDPGQTP
+139 YIVTDHGQSP
-149 LKLGQLLSEEEFR
+149 LKTGQLLSEEEYR
-162 EASNKYSNA
+162 EAENKYGKA
-171 FKASMG
+171 FKAGMG

-185 TNLDLDVLS
+185 ENLNLDEIGVQ
-194 NELRSAVVKTNS
+194 LREAIAKTNS
-206 IQKIKEL
+206 KQKIKDL
-213 TKRLKTVNA
+213 TKRLKIINQVKN
-222 IRSSN
+222 SK
-227 NKPEWVVL
+227 NKPQWMVL
-235 EAVPII
+235 DVIPVI
-241 PPDLRPLVLLES
+241 PPDLRPLVLLERD
-253 GNFATSDLNDLY
+253 NFATSDLNDLY

-271 NNRLKKLIDLNAPDV
+271 NNRLKKLMDLNAPEV

-309 RPVLGS
+309 RSVLGS
-315 NSRPLKSLT
+315 NNRPLKSLT

-344 YSARSVIVVGPNM
+344 YSARSVIVVGPDL

-374 PFIIRKLKQHGL
+374 PFIIRKLKQRGL
-386 ADTIKSAKRII
+386 ADTIKSAKRMI

-402 QVWDILEEAI
+402 QVWDILEEVI

-427 MGIQAFEPILVE
+427 MGIQAFEPVLVE

-467 LSIEAQAESHT
+467 LSVEAQAETHI
-478 LMMPANNIFSPANG
+478 LMMTTSNIFSPANG

-503 MGNYYLTSVSSGEKG
+503 MGNYYLTYIETPDISEKT
-518 EGMAFRDTF
+518 EPKIFRDTF
-527 EAIMAY
+527 EAIMAL
-533 EMGKIDLHAKIKVKV
+533 EMGKIDLHTNIRVRLGDIKVIGDSKS
-548 NKPVKGSDDEDSASI
+548 SDSRVVE
-563 FALRNATQSTSRHTS
+563 TS
-578 GGRQLSQ
+578 
-585 GKKETIQTPETLER
+585 
-599 PDHQTD
+599 
-605 NQIIQTTV
+605 V

-618 NDMLSAE
+618 NDMLPVG
-625 MPFYNMTMSQQ
+625 MPFYNMTMSQKM
-636 RLSRVISDCFE
+636 LSRVISDCFE
-647 LAGSA
+647 FAGSA
-652 KTVELLDR
+652 ETVDLLDR
-660 IKDLGFK
+660 IKNLGFK
-667 HATLAGLSFGITD
+667 YATLAGLSFGITD
-680 LKIPEKKQE
+680 LKIPEKKAQ
-689 IIDETEEKVSKIQA
+689 IIEQTEKKVNKIHK
-703 NYSNGVLTEGERY
+703 NYDDGVLTEGERY
-716 NQVIDAWTHA
+716 NQVVDAWTNA
-726 RVAVTGEMMR
+726 RVAVTNEMMR
-736 ALKEDTKEDGS
+736 SLREDTKEDGS
-747 PYLNPIYLMT
+747 PYLNPIYLMS

-775 ALMAN
+775 ALMAK

-836 NVIVTERD
+836 NVIVIERD
-844 CGTLQGITKSI
+844 CQTLQGITKST
-855 VSRGEQIDVSLSQ
+855 VSRGEQIDVPLSQ
-868 LVVGRTARDNIR
+868 LIIGRTVRDNIR
-880 NPITDEMIVRENE
+880 NPITDEMIVHENE
-893 VVTPE
+893 VITPE
-898 AAAKIEALGLDAI
+898 AAEKIEALGLDAI
-911 RVRSPLTCDSTFGIC
+911 RVRSPLTCDSPFGVC

-936 GALVEEGSAVGIVA
+936 GKLVEEGTAVGIIA

-965 FHTGGIASRAILERD
+965 FHTGGVASRAILERE
-980 QKATQAGA
+980 QRATHAGK
-988 VQFRDINPV
+988 VQYRDINAVSIKSNVGGKTATV
-997 VTPTPDFVR
+997 V
-1006 KGDGYRIDS
+1006 
-1015 VTSVG
+1015 
-1020 EPEVKRPVK
+1020 
-1029 SRFVALKRNG
+1029 VALKRNG
-1039 EMAILDKKGRE
+1039 EIAILDAKDRE
-1050 LDRYKVP
+1050 LDRFKVP
-1057 YGAHIMVKD
+1057 YGASVLVKD
-1066 SQAVK
+1066 GRKVK
-1071 VGQRLFYWDPHRTPI
+1071 AEAPLFRWDPHRTPI
-1086 LAEVSGQIAFVDII
+1086 LAEVAGLIRFVDII
-1100 EGETIRLEEERKGQL
+1100 EGETIGIEEERKGQI

-1122 HKGDTHPQ
+1122 HKGDKHPQ
-1130 IIIEDTDGKIL
+1130 IIIEDPDGKIL

-1150 RIEVGEGK
+1150 RIEVDEGQG
-1158 PVQAGQLLAHQPR
+1158 VQAAQLLAHQPR

-1209 LRSDKRKGKMTVII
+1209 LRSDKRKGKMTIII
-1223 RAESGMEKEHHVPRD
+1223 RSESGMEKEHHVPRD

-1247 VAEAGDPLTDGPL
+1247 FAEAGDALTDGPL

-1276 YLTSEIQNVYRSQNV
+1276 YLTTEIQNVYRSQNV

-1308 VEIESVGDSSF
+1308 IEIESVGDSTF
-1319 LPSEVVDKF
+1319 LPGEVVDKF
-1328 LFRGENE
+1328 VFRKENE
-1335 RLANSVRV
+1335 KLTNSVKI
-1343 TSLGDATDL
+1343 TNAGDGTDL
-1352 QEGQVIGKDELA
+1352 EVGQVVDKKELA
-1364 AINEKIEAIGGTPAK
+1364 SINEKIELIGGTGAIGK
-1379 GRKPKPATAKTLL
+1379 KPKPATANTLL
-1392 LGITKASLQSE
+1392 LGITKASLWSE

-1416 VLTAA
+1416 VLTEA
-1421 SLSAK
+1421 SLAGK
-1426 MDRLRGLKE
+1426 VDELHGLKE

-1446 TAFKPHLD
+1446 TAFKPYLD
-1454 IKVKHLAEAPL
+1454 IKVKHLVEAPL
-1465 PKEFADIKEVEET
+1465 PKEFEEAKEIKEAKEA
-1478 EAKAEAAI
+1478 EAKAEAAVR
-1486 KEALGIK
+1486 EALGIN

>member
-1 MLGDIYDRINDY
+1 MLGNIYDRINDY
-13 GSVKISLA
+13 GSVKIGLA
-21 GPNDIRSWSFG
+21 SPNDIRSWSFG

-63 WECTCGKYK
+63 WECSCGKYK

-95 KRMGHINLAA
+95 KRMGHINLSA

-117 NHLSTLLAMKA
+117 NHLGTLLAMKTV
-128 ADLEKIIYFQN
+128 DLEKIIYFQD
-139 YVVTDPGQTP
+139 YVVTDPGDASP
-149 LKLGQLLSEEEFR
+149 LKAGQLLSEEEFR
-162 EASNKYSNA
+162 EALNKYGSS
-171 FKASMG
+171 FKAAMG
-177 AEAIKALL
+177 AEAIKAVLA
-185 TNLDLDVLS
+185 NIDLAALS
-194 NELRSAVVKTNS
+194 DELRAAMAHTGSK
-206 IQKIKEL
+206 QKIKDL
-213 TKRLKTVNA
+213 TKRLKLVNS
-222 IRSSN
+222 INNSS
-227 NKPEWVVL
+227 NKPEWMVL
-235 EAVPII
+235 EVIPVI

-271 NNRLKKLIDLNAPDV
+271 NNRLKKLMDLNAPDV

-315 NSRPLKSLT
+315 NNRPLKSLT

-344 YSARSVIVVGPNM
+344 YSARSVIVVGPNL
-357 KLYQCGLPKK
+357 KLYQCGLPKR

-374 PFIIRKLKQHGL
+374 PFIIRKLKRHGL
-386 ADTIKSAKRII
+386 ADTIKSAKRMI
-397 ERRDE
+397 ERRDD
-402 QVWDILEEAI
+402 QVWDVLEEVI

-447 LACKGFN
+447 LACRGFN

-467 LSIEAQAESHT
+467 LSIESQAEAHT
-478 LMMPANNIFSPANG
+478 LMMTTANIFSPANG

-503 MGNYYLTSVSSGEKG
+503 MGNYYLTSMSVGEKG
-518 EGMAFRDTF
+518 EGMAFKDSF
-527 EAIMAY
+527 ESLMAY
-533 EMGKIDLHAKIKVKV
+533 DLGKVGLQAKIKVRIDR
-548 NKPVKGSDDEDSASI
+548 PVVSDAS
-563 FALRNATQSTSRHTS
+563 LTTS
-578 GGRQLSQ
+578 GEDMTQES
-585 GKKETIQTPETLER
+585 
-599 PDHQTD
+599 PDANHEV
-605 NQIIQTTV
+605 IETTV

-618 NDMLSAE
+618 NDMLPE
-625 MPFYNMTMSQQ
+625 GMPFYNMRMSQKV
-636 RLSRVISDCFE
+636 LSRVIADCFNFT
-647 LAGSA
+647 GSA
-652 KTVELLDR
+652 ETINLLDG
-660 IKDLGFK
+660 IKDMGFK
-667 HATLAGLSFGITD
+667 YATLAGLSFGITD
-680 LKIPEKKQE
+680 LKIPVKKQE
-689 IIDETEEKVSKIQA
+689 IIEETVRKVGKIQK
-703 NYSNGVLTEGERY
+703 NYQAGVLTEGERY

-726 RVAVTGEMMR
+726 RVAVTNEMMR
-736 ALKEDTKEDGS
+736 GLKEDTREDGS
-747 PYLNPIYLMT
+747 AYLNPIYIMSN
-757 DSGARGSVDQ
+757 SGARGSVDQ

-775 ALMAN
+775 ALMAK

-836 NVIVTERD
+836 NVIITERD
-844 CGTLQGITKSI
+844 CGTLQGITKSAI
-855 VSRGEQIDVSLSQ
+855 SRGEEVDIPLSQ
-868 LVVGRTARDNIR
+868 LIIGRTARDNVR
-880 NPITDEMIVRENE
+880 NPITDEMIVHENE
-893 VVTPE
+893 VIT
-898 AAAKIEALGLDAI
+898 AKSAAKVEALGLDAI
-911 RVRSPLTCDSTFGIC
+911 RVRSPLTCDSAFGIC

-936 GALVEEGSAVGIVA
+936 GLLVEEGSAVGIVA

-965 FHTGGIASRAILERD
+965 FHTGGVALRTILESEIL
-980 QKATQAGA
+980 AVAAGKI
-988 VQFRDINPV
+988 QFRDLNPV
-997 VTPTPDFVR
+997 E
-1006 KGDGYRIDS
+1006 
-1015 VTSVG
+1015 
-1020 EPEVKRPVK
+1020 EPEGPTDAKEKGAKKVVGGAWI
-1029 SRFVALKRNG
+1029 ALKRNG
-1039 EMAILDKKGRE
+1039 EIAVLDEKKRE
-1050 LDRYKVP
+1050 LDKYKVP
-1057 YGAHIMVKD
+1057 YGAHIVVKD
-1066 SQAVK
+1066 GQKVK
-1071 VGQRLFYWDPHRTPI
+1071 SGQRLVWWDPHRLPI
-1086 LAEVSGQIAFVDII
+1086 LAEVPGLIRFVDIL
-1100 EGETIRLEEERKGQL
+1100 EGETMRVEEERKGQA

-1122 HKGDTHPQ
+1122 HKGDKHPQ
-1130 IIIEDTDGKIL
+1130 IIIEDSEGKIL

-1150 RIEVGEGK
+1150 RIEVIEGQK
-1158 PVQAGQLLAHQPR
+1158 VRAGQLLAHQPR

-1209 LRSDKRKGKMTVII
+1209 LKSDKRKGKMTII
-1223 RAESGMEKEHHVPRD
+1223 VRAESGMEKEHHVPRD
-1238 RHLNVHTGD
+1238 RHLNVHAGD
-1247 VAEAGDPLTDGPL
+1247 VVEAGDSLTDGPL

-1276 YLTSEIQNVYRSQNV
+1276 YLIGEIQNVYRSQNV

-1308 VEIESVGDSSF
+1308 IEIESVGNSSF
-1319 LPSEVVDKF
+1319 LPGEVVDKF
-1328 LFRGENE
+1328 NFRRENE
-1335 RLANSVRV
+1335 RLSNSLRI
-1343 TSLGDATDL
+1343 TDAGDVPDL
-1352 QEGQVIGKDELA
+1352 EEGQVISKDALA
-1364 AINEKIEAIGGTPAK
+1364 ASSEKIETIGGTPAK
-1379 GRKPKPATAKTLL
+1379 GRKPKPATAQTLL
-1392 LGITKASLQSE
+1392 LGITKASLKSE

-1416 VLTAA
+1416 VLTEA
-1421 SLSAK
+1421 SLSGK
-1426 MDRLRGLKE
+1426 IDELCGLKE

-1446 TAFKPHLD
+1446 TAFKPHLELT
-1454 IKVKHLAEAPL
+1454 IKHLAEPPV
-1465 PKEFADIKEVEET
+1465 PKIFAEEVEEVEDA
-1478 EAKAEAAI
+1478 EAKAEAAV
-1486 KEALGIK
+1486 KEALGIE

>member
-1 MLGDIYDRINDY
+1 MLGSIYDRINDY

-21 GPNDIRSWSFG
+21 SPNDIRSWSFG

-63 WECTCGKYK
+63 WECACGKYK

-117 NHLSTLLAMKA
+117 NRLGNLLAMKS
-128 ADLEKIIYFQN
+128 ADLEKIIYFQE
-139 YVVTDPGQTP
+139 YVVTEAGQSP
-149 LKLGQLLSEEEFR
+149 LKVGQLLSEEEFR
-162 EASNKYSNA
+162 EAEKKYGKA
-171 FKASMG
+171 FKAGMG

-185 TNLDLDVLS
+185 ENLNLEEVGDQLK
-194 NELRSAVVKTNS
+194 EAIGKTNS
-206 IQKIKEL
+206 KQKIKDL
-213 TKRLKTVNA
+213 TKRLTIINQVKN
-222 IRSSN
+222 SSN
-227 NKPEWVVL
+227 KAHWMVL
-235 EAVPII
+235 EVAPVI
-241 PPDLRPLVLLES
+241 PPDLRPLVLLERD
-253 GNFATSDLNDLY
+253 NFATSDLNDLY

-271 NNRLKKLIDLNAPDV
+271 NNRLKKLMDLNAPEV

-309 RPVLGS
+309 RSVLGS
-315 NSRPLKSLT
+315 NNRPLKSLT

-344 YSARSVIVVGPNM
+344 YSARSVIVVGPNL

-374 PFIIRKLKQHGL
+374 PFIIRKLKQRGL
-386 ADTIKSAKRII
+386 ADTIKSAKRMI

-402 QVWDILEEAI
+402 QVWDILEDVI

-427 MGIQAFEPILVE
+427 MGVQAFEPVLVE

-447 LACKGFN
+447 LACRGFN

-467 LSIEAQAESHT
+467 LSVEAQAETHI
-478 LMMPANNIFSPANG
+478 LMMTTSNIFSPANG

-503 MGNYYLTSVSSGEKG
+503 MGNYYLTYAEARDTSGKKELRL
-518 EGMAFRDTF
+518 FRDTF
-527 EAIMAY
+527 EAIMAM
-533 EMGKIDLHAKIKVKV
+533 EVGKIGLHNRIKVRLNGIKV
-548 NKPVKGSDDEDSASI
+548 VGEFESEESDI
-563 FALRNATQSTSRHTS
+563 V
-578 GGRQLSQ
+578 
-585 GKKETIQTPETLER
+585 ETTA
-599 PDHQTD
+599 
-605 NQIIQTTV
+605 

-618 NDMLSAE
+618 YDMLPAG
-625 MPFYNMTMSQQ
+625 MPFYNMTMSQKM
-636 RLSRVISDCFE
+636 LSRVISDCFKFT
-647 LAGSA
+647 GSA
-652 KTVELLDR
+652 ETVDLLDK

-667 HATLAGLSFGITD
+667 HATLAGLTFGITD
-680 LKIPEKKQE
+680 IKIPPKKAQIIEQTEKK
-689 IIDETEEKVSKIQA
+689 VAKIHK
-703 NYSNGVLTEGERY
+703 NYDNGVLTEGERY
-716 NQVIDAWTHA
+716 NQVVDAWTNA
-726 RVAVTGEMMR
+726 RVAVTNEMMKGLR
-736 ALKEDTKEDGS
+736 NDTTEDGQ
-747 PYLNPIYLMT
+747 PYLNPIFLMS

-775 ALMAN
+775 ALMAK

-790 KSNFREGLTVLE
+790 KANFREGLTVLE

-836 NVIVTERD
+836 NMIVIERD
-844 CGTLQGITKSI
+844 CQTLQGITKGT
-855 VSRGEQIDVSLSQ
+855 VSRGDQVEVPLSQ
-868 LVVGRTARDNIR
+868 LIIGRTARDNIR
-880 NPITDEMIVRENE
+880 NPIMDEMIVRENE
-893 VVTPE
+893 VINHE

-911 RVRSPLTCDSTFGIC
+911 RIRSTLTCDSPFGVC
-926 AKCYGWDMST
+926 AKCYGWDMGT
-936 GALVEEGSAVGIVA
+936 GKLIEEGSAAGIVA

-965 FHTGGIASRAILERD
+965 FHTGGVAERAILERE
-980 QKATQAGA
+980 QKATHTGSAQY
-988 VQFRDINPV
+988 RDINAV
-997 VTPTPDFVR
+997 S
-1006 KGDGYRIDS
+1006 I
-1015 VTSVG
+1015 
-1020 EPEVKRPVK
+1020 KRSGSKVEI
-1029 SRFVALKRNG
+1029 VALKRNG
-1039 EMAILDKKGRE
+1039 EIAILDAKDRE
-1050 LDRYKVP
+1050 LDRFKVP
-1057 YGAHIMVKD
+1057 YGAIVLVDDGQKVKAG
-1066 SQAVK
+1066 SV
-1071 VGQRLFYWDPHRTPI
+1071 LFQWDPHRIPI
-1086 LAEVSGQIAFVDII
+1086 LAEVGGLIRFVDVI
-1100 EGETIRLEEERKGQL
+1100 EGETIGIEEERKGQV
-1115 GRPVVIE
+1115 GRPIVIE
-1122 HKGDTHPQ
+1122 HKGDKHPQ
-1130 IIIEDTDGKIL
+1130 IIIEDKDGKIL

-1150 RIEVGEGK
+1150 RIEVDEGQN
-1158 PVQAGQLLAHQPR
+1158 VQAGQLLAHQPR
-1171 ATGGTQDITGG
+1171 ASGGTQDITGG

-1209 LRSDKRKGKMTVII
+1209 LRSDKRKGKMTIII
-1223 RAESGMEKEHHVPRD
+1223 RSESGMEKEHHVPRD

-1247 VAEAGDPLTDGPL
+1247 LAEAGDALTDGPL

-1276 YLTSEIQNVYRSQNV
+1276 YLTIEIQNVYRSQNV

-1319 LPSEVVDKF
+1319 LPGQVVDKF
-1328 LFRGENE
+1328 VFRRANE
-1335 RLANSVRV
+1335 KL
-1343 TSLGDATDL
+1343 TSSIKITNAGDATDL
-1352 QEGQVIGKDELA
+1352 VAGQVVDKKELA
-1364 AINEKIEAIGGTPAK
+1364 AINEKVELIGGAGAT

-1392 LGITKASLQSE
+1392 LGITKASLWSE

-1416 VLTAA
+1416 VLTEA
-1421 SLSAK
+1421 SLAGK
-1426 MDRLRGLKE
+1426 VDQLHGLKE

-1446 TAFKPHLD
+1446 TAFKPYLN
-1454 IKVKHLAEAPL
+1454 IKVKHLVEAPL
-1465 PKEFADIKEVEET
+1465 PKEFE
-1478 EAKAEAAI
+1478 EAKELKEAKEADA
-1486 KEALGIK
+1486 KADAAVREALGIN

>member
-1 MLGDIYDRINDY
+1 MLGSIYDRINDY

-21 GPNDIRSWSFG
+21 SPNDIRSWSFG

-63 WECTCGKYK
+63 WECACGKYK

-117 NHLSTLLAMKA
+117 NRLGTILAMKT
-128 ADLEKIIYFQN
+128 ADLEKIIYFQD
-139 YVVTDPGQTP
+139 YVVTDAGQTP
-149 LKLGQLLSEEEFR
+149 LKVGQLLIEEEYR
-162 EASNKYSNA
+162 EAFNKYGNSFNA
-171 FKASMG
+171 GMG
-177 AEAIKALL
+177 AEAIKELL
-185 TNLDLDVLS
+185 EKLNL
-194 NELRSAVVKTNS
+194 NEISIQLKQAIEKTNS
-206 IQKIKEL
+206 KQKIKDL
-213 TKRLKTVNA
+213 TKRLKTINELKN
-222 IRSSN
+222 SN
-227 NKPEWVVL
+227 NKPQWMVL
-235 EAVPII
+235 DVIPVI
-241 PPDLRPLVLLES
+241 PPDLRPLVLLERD
-253 GNFATSDLNDLY
+253 NFATSDLNDLY

-271 NNRLKKLIDLNAPDV
+271 NNRLKKLIDLNAPEV

-309 RPVLGS
+309 RAVLGS
-315 NSRPLKSLT
+315 NNRPLKSLT

-344 YSARSVIVVGPNM
+344 YSARSVIVVGPDL

-386 ADTIKSAKRII
+386 ADTIKSAKRMI

-402 QVWDILEEAI
+402 QVWDVLEEVI

-427 MGIQAFEPILVE
+427 MGVQAFEPVLVE

-467 LSIEAQAESHT
+467 LSVEAQAETHI
-478 LMMPANNIFSPANG
+478 LMMTTSNIFSPANG

-503 MGNYYLTSVSSGEKG
+503 MGNYYLTYLERSNAPETEELRV
-518 EGMAFRDTF
+518 FRDTF
-527 EAIMAY
+527 EAIMAF
-533 EMGKIDLHAKIKVKV
+533 EINKIGLHTKINVRIDKARVV
-548 NKPVKGSDDEDSASI
+548 TDS
-563 FALRNATQSTSRHTS
+563 
-578 GGRQLSQ
+578 
-585 GKKETIQTPETLER
+585 EIQTSKSGVGGSPVVE
-599 PDHQTD
+599 
-605 NQIIQTTV
+605 TTV

-618 NDMLSAE
+618 NDMLPKG
-625 MPFYNMTMSQQ
+625 MPFYNMTMSQKQ
-636 RLSRVISDCFE
+636 LSRVISDCFE
-647 LAGSA
+647 FTGSA
-652 KTVELLDR
+652 KTVDLLDR
-660 IKDLGFK
+660 IKSLGFK
-667 HATLAGLSFGITD
+667 YATLAGLSFGIID
-680 LKIPEKKQE
+680 LKIPAKKAQ
-689 IIDETEEKVSKIQA
+689 IIQETERKVGKIRK
-703 NYSNGVLTEGERY
+703 NYNDGVLTEGERY
-716 NQVIDAWTHA
+716 NQVVDAWTNA
-726 RVAVTGEMMR
+726 RVAVTNEMMR
-736 ALKEDTKEDGS
+736 GLKEDTNDDGS
-747 PYLNPIYLMT
+747 PYLNPIYVMS

-775 ALMAN
+775 ALMAK

-836 NVIVTERD
+836 NLIVIERD
-844 CGTLQGITKSI
+844 CQTLQGITKST
-855 VSRGEQIDVSLSQ
+855 VSRGEQIDVPFSQ
-868 LVVGRTARDNIR
+868 LIIGRTARDNIR
-880 NPITDEMIVRENE
+880 NPITDEMIIHENE
-893 VVTPE
+893 VITPQ
-898 AAAKIEALGLDAI
+898 AAAKIEALGLDTI
-911 RVRSPLTCDSTFGIC
+911 RVRSPLTCDSPFGVC

-936 GALVEEGSAVGIVA
+936 GQLVEEGTAVGIIA

-965 FHTGGIASRAILERD
+965 FHTGGVASRAILERE
-980 QKATQAGA
+980 QRATQAGKI
-988 VQFRDINPV
+988 QYRDINAV
-997 VTPTPDFVR
+997 SIQRD
-1006 KGDGYRIDS
+1006 DGTTVI
-1015 VTSVG
+1015 
-1020 EPEVKRPVK
+1020 
-1029 SRFVALKRNG
+1029 VALKRNG
-1039 EMAILDKKGRE
+1039 EIAILDAKNRE
-1050 LDRYKVP
+1050 LDRFKVP
-1057 YGAHIMVKD
+1057 YGATVLVKD
-1066 SQAVK
+1066 GRKVK
-1071 VGQRLFYWDPHRTPI
+1071 AGAELFTWDPHRTPI
-1086 LAEVSGQIAFVDII
+1086 LAEVPGLIRLVDII
-1100 EGETIRLEEERKGQL
+1100 EGETIGIEEERKGQV
-1115 GRPVVIE
+1115 GKPVVIE
-1122 HKGDTHPQ
+1122 HKGDKHPQ
-1130 IIIEDTDGKIL
+1130 IIIEDPEGKIL

-1150 RIEVGEGK
+1150 RIEVVEGQI
-1158 PVQAGQLLAHQPR
+1158 VQAGQLLAHQPR
-1171 ATGGTQDITGG
+1171 ATSGTQDITGG

-1209 LRSDKRKGKMTVII
+1209 LRSDKRKGKMTIII
-1223 RAESGMEKEHHVPRD
+1223 RSESGMEKEHHVPRD
-1238 RHLNVHTGD
+1238 RHLNVHTSD
-1247 VAEAGDPLTDGPL
+1247 FAEAGDALTDGPL

-1298 EIICSQMMRK
+1298 EIICSQMMQK

-1319 LPSEVVDKF
+1319 LPGEVVDKF
-1328 LFRGENE
+1328 VFRKENE
-1335 RLANSVRV
+1335 RLTNSIKI
-1343 TSLGDATDL
+1343 TNAGDASDL
-1352 QEGQVIGKDELA
+1352 QVGQIISKKELA
-1364 AINEKIEAIGGTPAK
+1364 NINEKVEMVGGHGAS

-1392 LGITKASLQSE
+1392 LGVTKASLWSE

-1416 VLTAA
+1416 VLTEA
-1421 SLSAK
+1421 SLAGK
-1426 MDRLRGLKE
+1426 VDELHGLKE

-1446 TAFKPHLD
+1446 TAFKPHLEM
-1454 IKVKHLAEAPL
+1454 KVKHLVEAPL
-1465 PKEFADIKEVEET
+1465 PKEFEEAKEIKEAKEA
-1478 EAKAEAAI
+1478 EAKAESKI
-1486 KEALGIK
+1486 REALGIN

>member
-1 MLGDIYDRINDY
+1 MLGSIYDRINDY

-21 GPNDIRSWSFG
+21 SPNDIRSWSFG

-63 WECTCGKYK
+63 WECACGKYK

-117 NHLSTLLAMKA
+117 NRLGNLLAMKS
-128 ADLEKIIYFQN
+128 ADLEKIIYFQE
-139 YVVTDPGQTP
+139 YVVTEMGQSP
-149 LKLGQLLSEEEFR
+149 LKVGQLLSEEEYR
-162 EASNKYSNA
+162 EAEKKYGKS
-171 FKASMG
+171 FKAGMG
-177 AEAIKALL
+177 AEAIRTLL
-185 TNLDLDVLS
+185 ENLNLEEVGDQ
-194 NELRSAVVKTNS
+194 LREAIGKTNS
-206 IQKIKEL
+206 KQKIKDL
-213 TKRLKTVNA
+213 TKRLTIINQVKN
-222 IRSSN
+222 SSN
-227 NKPEWVVL
+227 KAHWMVL
-235 EAVPII
+235 EVAPVI
-241 PPDLRPLVLLES
+241 PPDLRPLVLLERD
-253 GNFATSDLNDLY
+253 NFATSDLNDLY

-271 NNRLKKLIDLNAPDV
+271 NNRLKKLMDLNAPEV

-309 RPVLGS
+309 RSVLGS
-315 NSRPLKSLT
+315 NNRPLKSLT

-344 YSARSVIVVGPNM
+344 YSARSVIVVGPNL

-374 PFIIRKLKQHGL
+374 PFIIRKLKQRGL
-386 ADTIKSAKRII
+386 ADTIKSAKRMI

-402 QVWDILEEAI
+402 QVWDILEEVI

-427 MGIQAFEPILVE
+427 MGVQAFEPVLVE

-447 LACKGFN
+447 LACRGFN

-467 LSIEAQAESHT
+467 LSVEAQAETHI
-478 LMMPANNIFSPANG
+478 LMMTTSNIFSPANG
-492 SPMVGPSQDMV
+492 SPMVGPSQDIV
-503 MGNYYLTSVSSGEKG
+503 MGNYYLTYAEPRDVSGKKELRL
-518 EGMAFRDTF
+518 FRDTF
-527 EAIMAY
+527 EAIMAL
-533 EMGKIDLHAKIKVKV
+533 EVGKISLHNRIKVRLNDLKV
-548 NKPVKGSDDEDSASI
+548 VGDSGSEDSDI
-563 FALRNATQSTSRHTS
+563 V
-578 GGRQLSQ
+578 
-585 GKKETIQTPETLER
+585 ETTA
-599 PDHQTD
+599 
-605 NQIIQTTV
+605 

-618 NDMLSAE
+618 NDILPLG
-625 MPFYNMTMSQQ
+625 MPFYNMTMSQKI
-636 RLSRVISDCFE
+636 LSRVISDCFE
-647 LAGSA
+647 FTGSA
-652 KTVELLDR
+652 ETVDLLDR
-660 IKDLGFK
+660 IKDLGFRY
-667 HATLAGLSFGITD
+667 ATLAGLSFGITD
-680 LKIPEKKQE
+680 LKIPEKKAQ
-689 IIDETEEKVSKIQA
+689 IIEQTEKKVGKIHK
-703 NYSNGVLTEGERY
+703 NYDNGVLTEGERY
-716 NQVIDAWTHA
+716 NQVVDAWTNA
-726 RVAVTGEMMR
+726 RVAVTNEMMR
-736 ALKEDTKEDGS
+736 GLKEDTTEDGQ
-747 PYLNPIYLMT
+747 PYLNPIFLMS

-775 ALMAN
+775 ALMAK

-790 KSNFREGLTVLE
+790 KANFREGLTVLE

-836 NVIVTERD
+836 NMIVIERD
-844 CGTLQGITKSI
+844 CQTLQGITKGI
-855 VSRGEQIDVSLSQ
+855 VSRGEQVEVPLSQ
-868 LVVGRTARDNIR
+868 LIIGRTARDNVR
-880 NPITDEMIVRENE
+880 NPITDEMIVHENE
-893 VVTPE
+893 IINHE

-911 RVRSPLTCDSTFGIC
+911 RIRSTLTCDSPFGVC

-936 GALVEEGSAVGIVA
+936 GKLVEEGSAVGIVA

-965 FHTGGIASRAILERD
+965 FHTGGVAERAILERE
-980 QKATQAGA
+980 QKATYAGS
-988 VQFRDINPV
+988 VQYRDINAV
-997 VTPTPDFVR
+997 S
-1006 KGDGYRIDS
+1006 I
-1015 VTSVG
+1015 
-1020 EPEVKRPVK
+1020 KRSGGK
-1029 SRFVALKRNG
+1029 SEIVALKRNG
-1039 EMAILDKKGRE
+1039 EIAILDSKDRE
-1050 LDRYKVP
+1050 LDRFKVP
-1057 YGAHIMVKD
+1057 YGAIVLVDD
-1066 SQAVK
+1066 SQKIKAGV
-1071 VGQRLFYWDPHRTPI
+1071 VLFQWDPHRTPI
-1086 LAEVSGQIAFVDII
+1086 LAEVAGLIRFVDII
-1100 EGETIRLEEERKGQL
+1100 EGETIGIEEERKGQV
-1115 GRPVVIE
+1115 GRPIVIE
-1122 HKGDTHPQ
+1122 HKGDKHPQ
-1130 IIIEDTDGKIL
+1130 IIIEDKDSKIL

-1150 RIEVGEGK
+1150 RIEVDEGQR
-1158 PVQAGQLLAHQPR
+1158 VQAGQLLAHQPR
-1171 ATGGTQDITGG
+1171 ASGGTQDITGG

-1209 LRSDKRKGKMTVII
+1209 LRSDKRKGKMTIII
-1223 RAESGMEKEHHVPRD
+1223 RSESGMEKEHHVPRD

-1247 VAEAGDPLTDGPL
+1247 LAEAGDALTDGPL

-1276 YLTSEIQNVYRSQNV
+1276 YLTIEIQNVYRSQNV

-1319 LPSEVVDKF
+1319 LPGEVVDKF
-1328 LFRGENE
+1328 VFKRENE
-1335 RLANSVRV
+1335 KL
-1343 TSLGDATDL
+1343 TSSIKITNAGDASDL
-1352 QEGQVIGKDELA
+1352 VVGQVVDKKELA
-1364 AINEKIEAIGGTPAK
+1364 AINEKVELIGGAGAT

-1392 LGITKASLQSE
+1392 LGITKASLWSE

-1416 VLTAA
+1416 VLTEA
-1421 SLSAK
+1421 SLAGK
-1426 MDRLRGLKE
+1426 VDQLHGLKE

-1446 TAFKPHLD
+1446 TAFKPYLN
-1454 IKVKHLAEAPL
+1454 IKVKHLVEAPL
-1465 PKEFADIKEVEET
+1465 PKEFEEAREIKEAKEA
-1478 EAKAEAAI
+1478 EAKADAAVR
-1486 KEALGIK
+1486 EALGIN

>member
-1 MLGDIYDRINDY
+1 MLGSIYDRINDY

-63 WECTCGKYK
+63 WECACGKYK

-117 NHLSTLLAMKA
+117 NRLGNLLAMKT
-128 ADLEKIIYFQN
+128 ADLEKVIFFQE

-149 LKLGQLLSEEEFR
+149 LKAGQLLTEEEFR
-162 EASNKYSNA
+162 DATNKYAKA
-171 FKASMG
+171 FKATMG
-177 AEAIKALL
+177 AEAIRLL
-185 TNLDLDVLS
+185 LENLDLDEIS
-194 NELRSAVVKTNS
+194 AQLRQAIIKTNS
-206 IQKIKEL
+206 KQKIKEL
-213 TKRLKTVNA
+213 TKRLKIINQVKN
-222 IRSSN
+222 SK
-227 NKPEWVVL
+227 NKPQWTVMEVVP
-235 EAVPII
+235 VI
-241 PPDLRPLVLLES
+241 PPDLRPLVLLERD
-253 GNFATSDLNDLY
+253 NFATSDLNDLY

-271 NNRLKKLIDLNAPDV
+271 NNRLKKLMDLNAPEV

-295 QQAVDSLLDNGRCR
+295 QQAVDSLMDNGRCR
-309 RPVLGS
+309 RSVLGS
-315 NSRPLKSLT
+315 NNRPLKSLT

-344 YSARSVIVVGPNM
+344 YSARSVIVVGPDL

-386 ADTIKSAKRII
+386 ADTIKSAKRMI

-402 QVWDILEEAI
+402 QVWDILEEVI

-427 MGIQAFEPILVE
+427 MGVQAFEPVLVE

-447 LACKGFN
+447 LACRGFN

-467 LSIEAQAESHT
+467 LSVEAQAETHI
-478 LMMPANNIFSPANG
+478 LMMTTANIFSPANG

-503 MGNYYLTSVSSGEKG
+503 MGNYYLTYLETHDAPQTEELKV
-518 EGMAFRDTF
+518 FRDTF
-527 EAIMAY
+527 EAMMAL
-533 EMGKIDLHAKIKVKV
+533 ETGKIDLHTKIKVRLDNIRV
-548 NKPVKGSDDEDSASI
+548 ITGSEEVQK
-563 FALRNATQSTSRHTS
+563 AT
-578 GGRQLSQ
+578 LV
-585 GKKETIQTPETLER
+585 E
-599 PDHQTD
+599 
-605 NQIIQTTV
+605 TTV

-618 NDMLSAE
+618 NDMLPKG
-625 MPFYNMTMSQQ
+625 MPFYNVTMSQK
-636 RLSRVISDCFE
+636 RLSQVISDCFE
-647 LAGSA
+647 FTGSA
-652 KTVELLDR
+652 ETVDLLDR
-660 IKDLGFK
+660 IKNLGFK
-667 HATLAGLSFGITD
+667 YATLAGLSFGIMD
-680 LKIPEKKQE
+680 LKIPARKAEIIEETEKK
-689 IIDETEEKVSKIQA
+689 VGKIRK
-703 NYSNGVLTEGERY
+703 NYNDGVLTEGERY
-716 NQVIDAWTHA
+716 NQVIDAWTNA
-726 RVAVTGEMMR
+726 RVAVTNEMMR
-736 ALKEDTKEDGS
+736 GLKEDTKEDGS
-747 PYLNPIYLMT
+747 PYLNPIYLMS

-775 ALMAN
+775 ALMAK

-836 NVIVTERD
+836 NVIVLERD
-844 CGTLQGITKSI
+844 CQTLQGITKGT
-855 VSRGEQIDVSLSQ
+855 VSRGEQVDVPLSQ
-868 LVVGRTARDNIR
+868 LIIGRTARDNIR
-880 NPITDEMIVRENE
+880 NPITDEMIVHENE
-893 VVTPE
+893 VITAE

-911 RVRSPLTCDSTFGIC
+911 RVRSSLTCDSPFGVC

-936 GALVEEGSAVGIVA
+936 GQLVEEGSAVGIVA

-965 FHTGGIASRAILERD
+965 FHTGGVAERAILERE
-980 QKATQAGA
+980 QKATHAGKTRY
-988 VQFRDINPV
+988 RDINAV
-997 VTPTPDFVR
+997 ELKQDEG
-1006 KGDGYRIDS
+1006 KAAI
-1015 VTSVG
+1015 
-1020 EPEVKRPVK
+1020 
-1029 SRFVALKRNG
+1029 VALKRNG
-1039 EMAILDKKGRE
+1039 EIAILDAKDRE
-1050 LDRYKVP
+1050 LDRFKVP
-1057 YGAHIMVKD
+1057 YGAIVLAEDGRKVKAG
-1066 SQAVK
+1066 AV
-1071 VGQRLFYWDPHRTPI
+1071 LFRWDPHRTPI
-1086 LAEVSGQIAFVDII
+1086 LAEVAGLIRFVDVI
-1100 EGETIRLEEERKGQL
+1100 EGETIGIEEERKGQA
-1115 GRPVVIE
+1115 GKSVVIE
-1122 HKGDTHPQ
+1122 HKGDKHPQ
-1130 IIIEDTDGKIL
+1130 IIIEDPDGKIL

-1150 RIEVGEGK
+1150 RIEVVEDQQ
-1158 PVQAGQLLAHQPR
+1158 VQAGQLLAHQPR
-1171 ATGGTQDITGG
+1171 ASGGTQDITGG

-1209 LRSDKRKGKMTVII
+1209 LRSDKRKGKMTITI
-1223 RAESGMEKEHHVPRD
+1223 RSESGMEKEHHVPRD

-1247 VAEAGDPLTDGPL
+1247 LAEAGDALTDGPL

-1276 YLTSEIQNVYRSQNV
+1276 YLTTEIQNVYRSQNV

-1298 EIICSQMMRK
+1298 EIVCSQMMRK
-1308 VEIESVGDSSF
+1308 VEIESVGDSTF
-1319 LPSEVVDKF
+1319 LPGEVVDKF
-1328 LFRGENE
+1328 VFKKLNE
-1335 RLANSVRV
+1335 KLTNSLKITDV
-1343 TSLGDATDL
+1343 GDATDL
-1352 QEGQVIGKDELA
+1352 QVGQVVTKQELA
-1364 AINEKIEAIGGTPAK
+1364 SINEKIESIGGRGASGK
-1379 GRKPKPATAKTLL
+1379 KPRPATAMTLL
-1392 LGITKASLQSE
+1392 LGITKASLWSE

-1416 VLTAA
+1416 VLTEA
-1421 SLSAK
+1421 SLAGK
-1426 MDRLRGLKE
+1426 TDELYGLKE

-1446 TAFKPHLD
+1446 TAFKPYLD
-1454 IKVKHLAEAPL
+1454 IKVKHLVEAPL
-1465 PKEFADIKEVEET
+1465 PKEFEEAEEIKEAKEA
-1478 EAKAEAAI
+1478 EAKADAAVR
-1486 KEALGIK
+1486 EALGIN

>member
-1 MLGDIYDRINDY
+1 MISNIYDRINDY

-21 GPNDIRSWSFG
+21 SPNDIRSWSFG

-63 WECTCGKYK
+63 WECSCGKYK
-72 GTKFKGIICD
+72 GTKYKGIICD

-105 PVVHIWFFKAIP
+105 PVVHIWFFKSIP
-117 NHLSTLLAMKA
+117 NHLGTLLAMKTTE
-128 ADLEKIIYFQN
+128 LEKVIYFQD
-139 YVVTDPGQTP
+139 YVVTDAGQSP
-149 LKLGQLLSEEEFR
+149 LKVGQLLTEEESR
-162 EASNKYSNA
+162 DAANKYGSS
-171 FKASMG
+171 FKALMG

-185 TNLDLDVLS
+185 NNLDLDTLAG
-194 NELRSAVVKTNS
+194 ELKEAIAKTNS
-206 IQKIKEL
+206 QQKTKDL
-213 TKRLKTVNA
+213 TKRLKSVNA
-222 IRSSN
+222 IKSST
-227 NKPEWVVL
+227 NKPDWVVL
-235 EAVPII
+235 DVAPVI

-271 NNRLKKLIDLNAPDV
+271 NSRLKKLIDLNAPEV

-315 NSRPLKSLT
+315 NNRPLKSLT

-344 YSARSVIVVGPNM
+344 YSARSVIVVGPNL
-357 KLYQCGLPKK
+357 KLYQCGLPKR

-374 PFIIRKLKQHGL
+374 PFLIRKFKVHGL
-386 ADTIKSAKRII
+386 ADTIKSAKRMI

-402 QVWDILEEAI
+402 QVWDILEEVI

-427 MGIQAFEPILVE
+427 MGIQAFEPVLVE

-447 LACKGFN
+447 LVCRGFN

-467 LSIEAQAESHT
+467 LSIEAQAEAHT
-478 LMMPANNIFSPANG
+478 LIMSTNSIFSPSNG
-492 SPMVGPSQDMV
+492 YPMLGPSQDMV
-503 MGNYYLTSVSSGEKG
+503 MGNYYLTVMSEGKFG
-518 EGMAFRDTF
+518 EGMAFKDPF

-533 EMGKIDLHAKIKVKV
+533 ETGKIALHACVKV
-548 NKPVKGSDDEDSASI
+548 RIDKAVIDEDMKLTDEPQA
-563 FALRNATQSTSRHTS
+563 AQ
-578 GGRQLSQ
+578 
-585 GKKETIQTPETLER
+585 TIE
-599 PDHQTD
+599 
-605 NQIIQTTV
+605 TTV

-618 NDMLSAE
+618 NDILPKE
-625 MPFYNMTMSQQ
+625 MPFYNVGMSQR
-636 RLSRVISDCFE
+636 RLGDVISGCFKYAE
-647 LAGSA
+647 SA
-652 KTVELLDR
+652 ETVDLLDR

-680 LKIPEKKQE
+680 LKIPAKKQQ
-689 IIDETEEKVSKIQA
+689 IIDETEKRVAKINK
-703 NYSNGVLTEGERY
+703 NYSDGVLTNGERY

-726 RVAVTGEMMR
+726 RVAVTNEMMR
-736 ALKEDTKEDGS
+736 GLKEDTTEDGK

-757 DSGARGSVDQ
+757 GSGARGSVDQ

-775 ALMAN
+775 ALMAK

-790 KSNFREGLTVLE
+790 KANFREGMNVLE

-836 NVIVTERD
+836 NVIVSEHD
-844 CGTLQGITKSI
+844 CGTLQGVTKST
-855 VSRGEQIDVSLSQ
+855 VSRGDQVDAPLSE
-868 LVVGRTARDNIR
+868 LIVGRTSRDNVR
-880 NPITDEMIVRENE
+880 NPISGEMIAKENE
-893 VVTPE
+893 VITRE
-898 AAAKIEALGLDAI
+898 AAEAIQALGLDAI
-911 RVRSPLTCDSTFGIC
+911 RVRSPLTCDSPFGMC
-926 AKCYGWDMST
+926 AKCYGWDLSMSQ
-936 GALVEEGSAVGIVA
+936 LVEEGMATGIIA

-965 FHTGGIASRAILERD
+965 FHTGGLAERAILERE
-980 QKATQAGA
+980 QLATQAGIVEYHDVNA
-988 VQFRDINPV
+988 VECKDE
-997 VTPTPDFVR
+997 
-1006 KGDGYRIDS
+1006 KGG
-1015 VTSVG
+1015 
-1020 EPEVKRPVK
+1020 KRV
-1029 SRFVALKRNG
+1029 VALKRNG
-1039 EMAILDKKGRE
+1039 EVAIVDGKGRE
-1050 LDRYKVP
+1050 LGKYKVP
-1057 YGAHIMVKD
+1057 YGAVMTVKNG
-1066 SQAVK
+1066 AKVK
-1071 VGQRLFYWDPHRTPI
+1071 TGQSLFSWDPHRTPI
-1086 LAEVSGQIAFVDII
+1086 LAEVTGSIRFVDIV
-1100 EGETIRLEEERKGQL
+1100 EGETVKLEEERKGQA

-1122 HKGDTHPQ
+1122 HKGDKHPQ
-1130 IIIEDTDGKIL
+1130 IIIEDANGKIL

-1150 RIEVGEGK
+1150 HIEVIEGE
-1158 PVQAGQLLAHQPR
+1158 QIRAGQLLAHQPR
-1171 ATGGTQDITGG
+1171 ASGGTQDITGG

-1201 AEISGRVE
+1201 AEISGRIE
-1209 LRSDKRKGKMTVII
+1209 LKSDKRKGKMTII
-1223 RAESGMEKEHHVPRD
+1223 VRSEGGMEKEHHVPRD
-1238 RHLNVHTGD
+1238 RHLIVHAGD
-1247 VAEAGDPLTDGPL
+1247 TVEAGDPLTDGPL

-1276 YLTSEIQNVYRSQNV
+1276 YLIGEIQNVYRSQNV

-1298 EIICSQMMRK
+1298 EIIASQMMRK
-1308 VEIESVGDSSF
+1308 VEIESVGDGGF
-1319 LPSEVVDKF
+1319 LPGEVVDKYT
-1328 LFRGENE
+1328 FRLENE
-1335 RLANSVRV
+1335 KLANSLKITNV
-1343 TSLGDATDL
+1343 GDATDVVEE
-1352 QEGQVIGKDELA
+1352 QIITKDELA
-1364 AINEKIEAIGGTPAK
+1364 AINEKVEMIGGDPAK
-1379 GRKPKPATAKTLL
+1379 GRKPRPATAKTML

-1416 VLTAA
+1416 VLTEA
-1421 SLSAK
+1421 SLAGRV
-1426 MDRLRGLKE
+1426 DRLRGLKE

-1446 TAFKPHLD
+1446 TAFKPYLEM
-1454 IKVKHLAEAPL
+1454 KVKHLVEAPL
-1465 PKEFADIKEVEET
+1465 PKELREIEIEEAREA
-1478 EAKAEAAI
+1478 EAKADQAI

>member
-1 MLGDIYDRINDY
+1 MIGSIYDRINDY

-21 GPNDIRSWSFG
+21 SPNDIRSWSFG

-44 YRPEKD
+44 YRPERD

-63 WECTCGKYK
+63 WECACGKYK

-117 NHLSTLLAMKA
+117 NRLGNLLAMKST
-128 ADLEKIIYFQN
+128 DLEKIIYFQE
-139 YVVTDPGQTP
+139 YVVTDAGQTP
-149 LKLGQLLSEEEFR
+149 LKAGQLLTEEEYR
-162 EASNKYSNA
+162 DGINKYGKA

-177 AEAIKALL
+177 AEAIRSLL
-185 TNLDLDVLS
+185 ENLDLD
-194 NELRSAVVKTNS
+194 EIGAQLRQAVVKTNS
-206 IQKIKEL
+206 KQKIKEL
-213 TKRLKTVNA
+213 TKRLKIINQVQN
-222 IRSSN
+222 SK
-227 NKPEWVVL
+227 NKPQWMVMEVIPV
-235 EAVPII
+235 I
-241 PPDLRPLVLLES
+241 PPDLRPLVLLERD
-253 GNFATSDLNDLY
+253 NFATSDLNDLY

-271 NNRLKKLIDLNAPDV
+271 NNRLKKLMDLNAPEV

-295 QQAVDSLLDNGRCR
+295 QQAVDSLMDNGRCR
-309 RPVLGS
+309 RSVLGS
-315 NSRPLKSLT
+315 NNRPLKSLT

-344 YSARSVIVVGPNM
+344 YSARSVIVVGPEL
-357 KLYQCGLPKK
+357 KLHQCGLPKK

-386 ADTIKSAKRII
+386 ADTIKSAKRMI
-397 ERRDE
+397 ERRDD
-402 QVWDILEEAI
+402 QVWDILEEVI

-427 MGIQAFEPILVE
+427 MGVQAFEPVLVE

-447 LACKGFN
+447 LACRGFN

-467 LSIEAQAESHT
+467 LSVEAQAET
-478 LMMPANNIFSPANG
+478 YILMMTTANIFSPANG

-503 MGNYYLTSVSSGEKG
+503 MGNYYLTHVEKR
-518 EGMAFRDTF
+518 EVVQSEKLRVFRDAF
-527 EAIMAY
+527 EAMMAY
-533 EMGKIDLHAKIKVKV
+533 EMRKIALRTLIKVRL
-548 NKPVKGSDDEDSASI
+548 NKPKVITDTDEVH
-563 FALRNATQSTSRHTS
+563 NATVI
-578 GGRQLSQ
+578 
-585 GKKETIQTPETLER
+585 E
-599 PDHQTD
+599 
-605 NQIIQTTV
+605 TTV

-618 NDMLSAE
+618 NDILPAG
-625 MPFYNMTMSQQ
+625 MPFYNTTMSQ
-636 RLSRVISDCFE
+636 RKLSRVISDCFE
-647 LAGSA
+647 YAGSA
-652 KTVELLDR
+652 ETVDLLDR
-660 IKDLGFK
+660 IKDIGFK
-667 HATLAGLSFGITD
+667 YATLAGLSFGITD
-680 LKIPEKKQE
+680 LKIPPRKAEIIEETEKK
-689 IIDETEEKVSKIQA
+689 VAKIRK
-703 NYSNGVLTEGERY
+703 NYNDGVLTEGERY
-716 NQVIDAWTHA
+716 NQVVDAWTNA
-726 RVAVTGEMMR
+726 RVAVTNEMMR
-736 ALKEDTKEDGS
+736 CLREDTKEDGS
-747 PYLNPIYLMT
+747 PYLNPIYLMS

-775 ALMAN
+775 ALMAK

-836 NVIVTERD
+836 NVIVIERD
-844 CGTLQGITKSI
+844 CQTLQGITKGT
-855 VSRGEQIDVSLSQ
+855 VSRGEQVDIPLSQ

-893 VVTPE
+893 VITPD
-898 AAAKIEALGLDAI
+898 AAAKIEALGLDAV
-911 RVRSPLTCDSTFGIC
+911 RVRSPLTCDSPFGVC
-926 AKCYGWDMST
+926 AKCFGWDMST
-936 GALVEEGSAVGIVA
+936 GQLVEEGAAIGIVA

-965 FHTGGIASRAILERD
+965 FHTGGVASRAILERE
-980 QKATQAGA
+980 QKATYAGK
-988 VQFRDINPV
+988 VQYRDINAV
-997 VTPTPDFVR
+997 QI
-1006 KGDGYRIDS
+1006 KNAS
-1015 VTSVG
+1015 G
-1020 EPEVKRPVK
+1020 ETITI
-1029 SRFVALKRNG
+1029 ALKRNG
-1039 EMAILDKKGRE
+1039 EIAILDAKDRE
-1050 LDRYKVP
+1050 LDRFKVP
-1057 YGAHIMVKD
+1057 YGAVVLVENDQKVKAGV
-1066 SQAVK
+1066 S
-1071 VGQRLFYWDPHRTPI
+1071 LFTWDPHRTPI
-1086 LAEVSGQIAFVDII
+1086 LAEVSGLIRFVDVI
-1100 EGETIRLEEERKGQL
+1100 EGETIGIEEERKGQL
-1115 GRPVVIE
+1115 GKPIVIE
-1122 HKGDTHPQ
+1122 HKGDKHPQ
-1130 IIIEDTDGKIL
+1130 IIIEDPDGKIL

-1150 RIEVGEGK
+1150 RIEVVEGQQ
-1158 PVQAGQLLAHQPR
+1158 VQAGQLLAHQPR

-1209 LRSDKRKGKMTVII
+1209 LRSDKRKGKMTITI
-1223 RAESGMEKEHHVPRD
+1223 RSESGMEKEHHVPRD

-1247 VAEAGDPLTDGPL
+1247 FAEAGDALTDGPL

-1276 YLTSEIQNVYRSQNV
+1276 YLTIEIQNVYRSQNV

-1308 VEIESVGDSSF
+1308 VEIESVGDSAF
-1319 LPSEVVDKF
+1319 LPGEVVDKF
-1328 LFRGENE
+1328 VFKRENE
-1335 RLANSVRV
+1335 KLTNSLKIVDA
-1343 TSLGDATDL
+1343 GDAADL
-1352 QEGQVIGKDELA
+1352 QVGQIIDKKDLTSV
-1364 AINEKIEAIGGTPAK
+1364 NEKIESIGGHGAT

-1392 LGITKASLQSE
+1392 LGITKASLWSE

-1416 VLTAA
+1416 VLTEAA
-1421 SLSAK
+1421 LAGK
-1426 MDRLRGLKE
+1426 MDELHGLKE

-1446 TAFKPHLD
+1446 TAFKPYLD
-1454 IKVKHLAEAPL
+1454 MKVKHLVEAPL
-1465 PKEFADIKEVEET
+1465 PKEFEEAPEIKEAKEA
-1478 EAKAEAAI
+1478 EAKADAAVR
-1486 KEALGIK
+1486 EALGIK

>member
-1 MLGDIYDRINDY
+1 MLGSIYDRINDY
-13 GSVKISLA
+13 GSVQISLA

-63 WECTCGKYK
+63 WECACGKYK

-117 NHLSTLLAMKA
+117 NRLGNLLAMKS
-128 ADLEKIIYFQN
+128 ADLEKIIYFQE

-149 LKLGQLLSEEEFR
+149 LKVGQLFTEEDFKD
-162 EASNKYSNA
+162 ATNKYGKA
-171 FKASMG
+171 FKAAMG
-177 AEAIKALL
+177 AEAIRALL
-185 TNLDLDVLS
+185 ENLNLEEVGIQ
-194 NELRSAVVKTNS
+194 LRQAITKTNS
-206 IQKIKEL
+206 KQKIKDL
-213 TKRLKTVNA
+213 TKRLKIINQVKN
-222 IRSSN
+222 SK
-227 NKPEWVVL
+227 NKAQWMVMEVIPV
-235 EAVPII
+235 I
-241 PPDLRPLVLLES
+241 PPDLRPLVLLERD
-253 GNFATSDLNDLY
+253 NFATSDLNDLY

-271 NNRLKKLIDLNAPDV
+271 NNRLKKLMDLNAPEV

-295 QQAVDSLLDNGRCR
+295 QQAVDSLMDNGRCR
-309 RPVLGS
+309 RSVLGS
-315 NSRPLKSLT
+315 NNRPLKSLT

-344 YSARSVIVVGPNM
+344 YSARSVIVVGPNL
-357 KLYQCGLPKK
+357 K
-367 IALELYQ
+367 ELYQ

-386 ADTIKSAKRII
+386 ADTIKSAKRMI

-402 QVWDILEEAI
+402 QVWDILEEVI

-427 MGIQAFEPILVE
+427 MGVQAFEPVLVE

-447 LACKGFN
+447 LACRGFN

-467 LSIEAQAESHT
+467 LSVEAQAET
-478 LMMPANNIFSPANG
+478 YILMMTTANIFSPANG

-503 MGNYYLTSVSSGEKG
+503 MGNYYLTYLETRDIGDVEKPKV
-518 EGMAFRDTF
+518 FRDAF
-527 EAIMAY
+527 EAIMAL
-533 EMGKIDLHAKIKVKV
+533 ETGKIDLQTKIKVRLGNVRVINDSGKV
-548 NKPVKGSDDEDSASI
+548 
-563 FALRNATQSTSRHTS
+563 
-578 GGRQLSQ
+578 
-585 GKKETIQTPETLER
+585 QTTNLVE
-599 PDHQTD
+599 
-605 NQIIQTTV
+605 TTV

-618 NDMLSAE
+618 NDMLPAG
-625 MPFYNMTMSQQ
+625 MPFYNVTMSQKM
-636 RLSRVISDCFE
+636 LSQVISNCFE
-647 LAGSA
+647 FTGSA
-652 KTVELLDR
+652 ETIDLLDR
-660 IKDLGFK
+660 IKNLGFK
-667 HATLAGLSFGITD
+667 YATLAGLSFGITD
-680 LKIPEKKQE
+680 LKIPPRKAE
-689 IIDETEEKVSKIQA
+689 IIGETEGKVSKIRK
-703 NYSNGVLTEGERY
+703 NYNDGVLTEGERY
-716 NQVIDAWTHA
+716 NQVIDAWTNA
-726 RVAVTGEMMR
+726 RVEVTNEMMQGF
-736 ALKEDTKEDGS
+736 KESVDADGT
-747 PYLNPIYLMT
+747 PYLNPIYLMS

-775 ALMAN
+775 ALMAK

-790 KSNFREGLTVLE
+790 KSNFREGLSVLE

-836 NVIVTERD
+836 NLIVIERD
-844 CGTLQGITKSI
+844 CQTLQGITKGT
-855 VSRGEQIDVSLSQ
+855 VSKGEQIDVPLSQ
-868 LVVGRTARDNIR
+868 LIIGRTARDNIR
-880 NPITDEMIVRENE
+880 NPITDEMIVHENE
-893 VVTPE
+893 VITPE

-911 RVRSPLTCDSTFGIC
+911 RVRSSLTCDSPFGVC

-936 GALVEEGSAVGIVA
+936 GRLVEDGASVGIIA

-965 FHTGGIASRAILERD
+965 FHTGGVAERAILERE
-980 QKATQAGA
+980 QKATHSGKVQYRDVNA
-988 VQFRDINPV
+988 VEIEMEEGKIA
-997 VTPTPDFVR
+997 T
-1006 KGDGYRIDS
+1006 
-1015 VTSVG
+1015 
-1020 EPEVKRPVK
+1020 
-1029 SRFVALKRNG
+1029 VALKRNG
-1039 EMAILDKKGRE
+1039 EIAIIDAKDRE
-1050 LDRYKVP
+1050 LDRFKVP
-1057 YGAHIMVKD
+1057 YGATVLANDGRK
-1066 SQAVK
+1066 VK
-1071 VGQRLFYWDPHRTPI
+1071 VGTSLFTWDPHRTPI
-1086 LAEVSGQIAFVDII
+1086 LAEVAGLIRFVDVIV
-1100 EGETIRLEEERKGQL
+1100 GETIGIEEERKGQA
-1115 GRPVVIE
+1115 GKPVVIE
-1122 HKGDTHPQ
+1122 HKGDKHPQ
-1130 IIIEDTDGKIL
+1130 IIIEDPDGKIL

-1150 RIEVGEGK
+1150 RIEVVEGQQ
-1158 PVQAGQLLAHQPR
+1158 VQAGQLLAHQPR

-1209 LRSDKRKGKMTVII
+1209 LRSDKRKGKMTITI
-1223 RAESGMEKEHHVPRD
+1223 RSESGMEKEHHVPRD

-1247 VAEAGDPLTDGPL
+1247 FAEAGDALTDGPL

-1276 YLTSEIQNVYRSQNV
+1276 YLTIEIQNVYRSQNV

-1319 LPSEVVDKF
+1319 LPGEVVDKF
-1328 LFRGENE
+1328 VFRKENE
-1335 RLANSVRV
+1335 ILTHSLKV
-1343 TSLGDATDL
+1343 TDVGDTTDL
-1352 QEGQVIGKDELA
+1352 QVGQIIDKKELA
-1364 AINEKIEAIGGTPAK
+1364 VINEKAENIGGKGAIGQKA
-1379 GRKPKPATAKTLL
+1379 KPATANTLL
-1392 LGITKASLQSE
+1392 LGITKASLWSE

-1416 VLTAA
+1416 VLTEA
-1421 SLSAK
+1421 SLAGK
-1426 MDRLRGLKE
+1426 IDELHGLKE

-1454 IKVKHLAEAPL
+1454 IKVKHLVEAPL
-1465 PKEFADIKEVEET
+1465 PKEFEDVEEIKEAKEA
-1478 EAKAEAAI
+1478 EAKADAAVR
-1486 KEALGIK
+1486 EALGIN